1 MKNVFRSLS
10 LSASGAGWATRLRTA
25 MASATLALAFLA
37 PGSSFA
43 QVQVQAGE
51 QARADQAANGVPVI
65 QINRPNAGGVSH
77 NRFQDY
83 NVGREGQILNNSA
96 STVQTQLG
104 GYIQGN
110 GNLQLGQSARLI
122 LNEVTSTNASRLQG
136 HIEVAGRSAAVI
148 VANPNG
154 ITCDGCGFINTTR
167 GTLTTG
173 TPVFGNDGSLSA
185 FRVSR
190 GTIRLEGNGL
200 DAGNLEGVDL
210 LARAVQLNAGLWARQ
225 VNVVTGANQIDA
237 QTLATQAITG
247 EGERPQFGLD
257 VAALGGMY
265 AGKIR
270 LVGTEAGVG
279 VRSTGQMVA
288 DAGDFILTQAGD
300 VRLSGRTAA
309 AGRLQIE
316 TGGDLKADGTQY
328 AQGDLQIRA
337 RQASLAGST
346 SAGAALA
353 VRANQNLDLAGS
365 AQAAQMQLDAGGM
378 LTLAD
383 TVKSAGSIALAAAQ
397 VQNHAQVT
405 AGAGLAVRA
414 DTLAQDKG
422 ARLGAQ
428 ALDVQVRQVDNAG
441 LLLGNQGVR
450 MQAAQLHNAGQL
462 YSDAD
467 VELDAASIDNE
478 GIIGAGANLRA
489 AGDRITQLKDAEL
502 SAGVLLKI
510 QARQQL
516 DNAGRI
522 LSEQA
527 LELSAGGVDN
537 QGTLEARQATLTVD
551 RLRNSGTLQAVDLL
565 ALKSNARIDN
575 DTTGSIQ
582 GGKGLQVDAD
592 VLDNAGIIG
601 SAADARLSVATL
613 DNRNRLEAGGTLTLQ
628 GGVLHQ
634 QAAATALARVLAVD
648 VQKVINDGRLH
659 GQQAMDLRT
668 TELSNSGVIYGRDRS
683 QLRTTTLDNAGVIAS
698 DGALDVR
705 TDALHN
711 RAGGNLSSAQS
722 LQLDAVTLDNAG
734 NVFAK
739 GALTAKADVIDNRG
753 DLYGA
758 GDVDVT
764 VRDSLDNQGSLV
776 AGQTLQVRG
785 RTLRSE
791 GELGSERG
799 NVQLSSDQALVL
811 GGRTL
816 AAGTLTAHAGGSLE
830 QSGKV
835 FAQQGVVLSADAGVT
850 LKGTIDSAADLQVR
864 SDGDLHNEAALF
876 ASGALSLQAAQALR
890 TAADVQARTV
900 TLQAAQASNRGR
912 VLASGD
918 IELRAGQIDNSGVI
932 VAGLLADGKVGSTGS
947 VTLDARQQLR
957 NGGQINAGHQIHL
970 LGDSLLLE
978 GGQVW
983 SGGTLL
989 AQARSGEW
997 RNIGGSLAAI
1007 GLLDLRAT
1015 DLLRNAG
1022 SLQGTRIGLLAAA
1035 LDNSA
1040 GELLQTGTDPFELGL
1055 TGALRN
1061 TGGRIAANAGSV
1073 HLKAAQ
1079 LLNQGGRIEHAG
1091 TGVLK
1096 IETGTLDNSNAGLIV
1111 GNGEADVAVAG
1122 RLDNSGGTLTAG
1134 SGARVTGTEIV
1145 NTGGR
1150 LDAGGNLTVDAAGAL
1165 DNRTGTIVQRG
1176 SGQLQVLAS
1185 QLDNSNGLLG
1195 AEGNARVTSRTG
1207 DLRNVDGNLYARQQL
1222 ALDVAGALAN
1232 QRGLVHGGTSLDLQ
1246 IRQALD
1252 NSQGNIEAQG
1262 AANIRAASVGNRGGR
1277 IVANG
1282 TGQLSL
1288 ESAAALDNRGGTLG
1302 STGGAL
1308 TLTAGSVDNRAEG
1321 GQAKL
1326 VAGTDLRLQTAS
1338 LDNAGSMVHAANT
1351 LYLERAGAQVFNVG
1365 GQLSAGNL
1373 LRLDLA
1379 ALDNSNGRL
1388 LSRQSQ
1394 LTLGSL
1400 ANGGG
1405 EISAYEALGARL
1417 QAFSGI
1423 GRLFGGSEL
1432 RLTLAGD
1439 YVHGNGQRLESNGL
1453 LKLDVAGALVNQGRL
1468 ESKGTLEVSAARIEN
1483 TAGGQ
1488 FNATAGNGSGRVA
1501 LSTAGDFS
1509 NAGRVDGD
1517 TVEVSAANITNTGT
1531 VMGNALE
1538 LRASRIT
1545 NGRDLGN
1552 TLVARDYNE
1561 GLMAATGRINLYAN
1575 YIDNL
1580 DGELF
1585 SLGDIRLQGW
1595 NGGNAQQIRNR
1606 SGRIQAE
1613 NDLIL
1618 AALGVANERRVLV
1631 TQHKVYSG
1639 NEGAADPDSGTFRVD
1654 GIDGPAP
1661 PGKLCP
1667 GDCAVLEVWTEH
1679 KDLVL
1684 EGTTVIAAS
1693 AASQLIS
1700 GRDMQMSGGSVDN
1713 RNSAI
1718 AAGRN
1723 LSINGR
1729 GSSNS
1734 EDPNDWAGVVN
1745 NEALAGYKVVQRTS
1759 TIDYTYR
1766 PCPSRCDFEIY
1777 GGSRALG
1784 TSTVTKQVT
1793 LAGGNASITAGRKVQ
1808 IEAREVNN
1816 AVVTAHSGG
1825 TPLDVAGWQ
1834 GNNAYAPELG
1844 QQQGAGA
1851 VGGNAGAPGAQQGV
1865 ATGPA
1870 SAQAQGAGTAG
1881 DTGSPGPGRVTTVPP
1896 PQVVGSPQNPLPGL
1910 SLPSGGLYTVN
1921 PGNQRWLV
1929 ETDPRFANF
1938 GQWIGSDYMF
1948 QRLNLDPDK
1957 QLRRM
1962 GDDFYEQRLVMEQIT
1977 GLTGRRYLD
1986 ADQGDGMGQYRAMMD
2001 AGVTEAARQQLSVGV
2016 ALSAEQVAA
2025 LNEDIVWMVAQEVD
2039 GQKVLVPVVYLSQ
2052 ATANR
2057 LQLGGAAIAGESVEI
2072 RAGNV
2077 SNQGMIRA
2085 DDRLTIDTG
2094 SLLNDRG
2101 GISAGGNARITA
2113 VEDILNNSGLI
2124 QGGNVALVAG
2134 RDLKSVSGIDVASIR
2149 SGGSLALE
2157 AGRDLALVGSQTRA
2171 RGNAALEAGRDLNL
2185 TTQMQGDGSLRR
2197 TTLDVGGS
2205 LSLDAGHDLNLTA
2218 VTAKAGGSV
2227 HATAGNDIN
2236 LNALTTTEQGGWGSN
2251 RYTRETLNASG
2262 IEAGGS
2268 LGMQAGQDVNLQAA
2282 QLKAGDGLAVVA
2294 GRDLNLQA
2302 ETTTNTSQQ
2311 QSRGK
2316 RFSQTTQSMDETV
2329 HGTSLQAGGDIAL
2342 VAGRDANLTATQVG
2356 STDGGISIAA
2366 TRDVN
2371 LLAAQ
2376 EDHSWEQET
2385 TRRKKGL
2392 LSSKTTTTY
2401 DATRDS
2407 LVVGTTL
2414 SGETVTI
2421 GAGRDVVAQAAQV
2434 AATGDVVVA
2443 ATRDL
2448 TIGTATS
2455 THSEEHD
2462 KTVKRSGVFGGGGFN
2477 LTIGQSKLEKGLEIE
2492 QSAPQGS
2499 LIGSTDGRVNLS
2511 AGNTL
2516 HITGSDVLSKTGTQ
2530 LVGGQVV
2537 IDAAQGTTDVH
2548 QSTKQ
2553 KSAGIN
2559 VGLTGGVV
2567 DAALAAYGA
2576 AKAAGNAQDDRLK
2589 ALYAVQA
2596 ANAAAGVGGAMQQGA
2611 SGATDGV
2618 SLRIGIGAS
2627 SSSASQTSHDQSAV
2641 GSTIRSQGDVSI
2653 VATAG
2658 DLSIIGSRV
2667 KGDNVALA
2675 ARDNITLRSETE
2687 DHTQSSKNKSGSG
2700 EIGFSIGAQTGWY
2713 VSASTAKG
2721 KGSGNGTTHVETVV
2735 DADRNLT
2742 VISGKDTTLQGAQ
2755 LSGDKVVASIGG
2767 NLSIISEQDTD
2778 DYASKQTQAGGTFVY
2793 GSGGTVNIGQQK
2805 VESHLRSVQ
2814 EQSGIVAGSGGFNI
2828 TVGGNTHLEGGVIGS
2843 TADASK
2849 NRLDTGSLTVVD
2861 IENESRAKTSGGGI
2875 GTGMSSGGGI
2885 SNPLGSAAGA
2895 GLSLLGGTK
2904 KNDSST
2910 TRSDI
2915 AAGTVVVRDGNESA
2929 LAGLDRTATGFDTD
2943 SALSAVDLRKMQ
2955 ERAEVMQLGGQL
2967 LFKGVGDLGGYLSQ
2981 KAETEEGKAFWA
2993 DGGNGRALLHGMAG
3007 AAMAALGGADALN
3020 GAVSAAGAEK
3030 AKIAISEFLESN
3042 KGNLSWEDYQS
3053 LMEVGSAMVGGALG
3067 GSTGANIAVTGDRFN
3082 RQLHPDEVK
3091 WIRFH
3096 AEEFAREQK
3105 ISKEEAYRIL
3115 LVEAAAYVDSKIQS
3129 DLSGVENNTDA
3140 IDFLRKN
3147 QNKYDW
3153 GTAFDSSDRDNFSKF
3168 SEELGRETGY
3178 FKDVYTAISGTAYA
3192 AGSTKD
3198 WRFEFQEP
3206 LRYYG
3211 DASRS
3216 QKGVAMVQ
3224 AGAAALGIGAAAAV
3238 EFGGWCILNP
3248 YSCGRA
3254 ASGAIDAV
3262 MGDYVGG
3269 HSLAPVLPALV
3280 AAKAATT
3287 AEQTLRLSSGAV
3299 GAEIAGN
3306 AAKKGGLQSEQVL
3319 KPMQAAGADVAEAGA
3334 KAGASEQSSLANLNR
3349 LSPQEEAELL
3359 KRQLIQA
3366 ERHDPWIGTTLPGA
3380 EAPVT
3385 VTAEA
3390 TVGGRMLKDTNQTA
3404 RPTKLADADHP
3415 TLVADLLP
3423 PGAPNSSMKSAHA
3436 EIAVIQRAYEQ
3447 GLTNAQ
3453 KMLIV
3458 VRGEGVCSYCQRSD
3472 NLIAAAQRSGL
3483 SKLEII
3489 DVERNTKMVWNRG
3502 EKSFFEVTLHE

>member
-110 GNLQLGQSARLI
+110 GNLQPGQSARLI

-316 TGGDLKADGTQY
+316 TDGDLKADGTQY

-365 AQAAQMQLDAGGM
+365 AQAAQMQLDAGGT

-397 VQNHAQVT
+397 VQNRAQVT

-428 ALDVQVRQVDNAG
+428 VLDVQARQVDNAG

-489 AGDRITQLKDAEL
+489 AADRITQLKGAEL
-502 SAGVLLKI
+502 SAGGLLKV

-628 GGVLHQ
+628 GGVLRQ
-634 QAAATALARVLAVD
+634 QAAATALARVVAVD

-659 GQQAMDLRT
+659 GQQAMDMRA

-816 AAGTLTAHAGGSLE
+816 AAGTLTAHAGDSLE

-864 SDGDLHNEAALF
+864 SDGDLDNQAALF

-957 NGGQINAGHQIHL
+957 NAGQINAGHQIHL

-1096 IETGTLDNSNAGLIV
+1096 IETGTLDNSTAGLIV

-1207 DLRNVDGNLYARQQL
+1207 DLRNVDGNLYARQEL

-1282 TGQLSL
+1282 TGQLTL
-1288 ESAAALDNRGGTLG
+1288 ESAGALDNRGGTLG

-1844 QQQGAGA
+1844 QQQGAGV

-2197 TTLDVGGS
+2197 TTLDVGGG

-2316 RFSQTTQSMDETV
+2316 RFTQTTQSMDETV

-2567 DAALAAYGA
+2567 DAARAAYGA

-2596 ANAAAGVGGAMQQGA
+2596 ANAAAGVGGAMPQGA
-2611 SGATDGV
+2611 SGAPDGV

-2658 DLSIIGSRV
+2658 DLNIIGSQVR
-2667 KGDNVALA
+2667 GDNVALA
-2675 ARDNITLRSETE
+2675 ARDNITLRSEAE

-2735 DADRNLT
+2735 DADRSLT
-2742 VISGKDTTLQGAQ
+2742 VISGKDTTLQGGQ

-2793 GSGGTVNIGQQK
+2793 GSGGSVNIGQQK

-2814 EQSGIVAGSGGFNI
+2814 EQSGIVAGNGGFDI

-3216 QKGVAMVQ
+3216 QKGVAVVQ

-3248 YSCGRA
+3248 YSCTKA
-3254 ASGAIDAV
+3254 ISGAADAV

-3287 AEQTLRLSSGAV
+3287 AEDTLRLSSSAA

-3306 AAKKGGLQSEQVL
+3306 AAKKGGLQSEQIL
-3319 KPMQAAGADVAEAGA
+3319 KSVQNSSTETAGQAANRALTAGRELTPLFKDVETGLNSINPVRSNNRGRILELGLDPDKGKIAVHEGQAAVQLENSLGGTLKRTDPVQGSKNPDFVFVSGPYAGKTVDFMWTDGTKSTQINKFFSNNSA
-3334 KAGASEQSSLANLNR
+3334 QN
-3349 LSPQEEAELL
+3349 Q
-3359 KRQLIQA
+3359 RQLIDYVNKADMVPLDYRNLAPENQA
-3366 ERHDPWIGTTLPGA
+3366 LVNSWI
-3380 EAPVT
+3380 
-3385 VTAEA
+3385 
-3390 TVGGRMLKDTNQTA
+3390 
-3404 RPTKLADADHP
+3404 
-3415 TLVADLLP
+3415 
-3423 PGAPNSSMKSAHA
+3423 
-3436 EIAVIQRAYEQ
+3436 
-3447 GLTNAQ
+3447 
-3453 KMLIV
+3453 KMLTQEQQ
-3458 VRGEGVCSYCQRSD
+3458 G
-3472 NLIAAAQRSGL
+3472 
-3483 SKLEII
+3483 KII
-3489 DVERNTKMVWNRG
+3489 ILR
-3502 EKSFFEVTLHE
+3502 

>member
-10 LSASGAGWATRLRTA
+10 LFASGAGWATRLRTA

-110 GNLQLGQSARLI
+110 GNLQPGQSARLI

-190 GTIRLEGNGL
+190 GTIRLESNGL

-210 LARAVQLNAGLWARQ
+210 LARAVQLNAGLWARE

-316 TGGDLKADGTQY
+316 TDGDLKADGTQY

-346 SAGAALA
+346 SVGAALA
-353 VRANQNLDLAGS
+353 VRSNQNLDLAGS

-397 VQNHAQVT
+397 VQNRAQVT

-489 AGDRITQLKDAEL
+489 AADRITQLKDAEL

-864 SDGDLHNEAALF
+864 SDGDLDNQAALF

-957 NGGQINAGHQIHL
+957 NAGQINAGQQVHL

-997 RNIGGSLAAI
+997 RNIGGSLTAI

-1096 IETGTLDNSNAGLIV
+1096 IETGTLDNSNAGLII

-1134 SGARVTGTEIV
+1134 TGARVAGTEIV

-1150 LDAGGNLTVDAAGAL
+1150 LDAGGNLAVDAAGAL

-1176 SGQLQVLAS
+1176 AGQLQVLAS

-1232 QRGLVHGGTSLDLQ
+1232 QRGLVHGGTALDLQ

-2197 TTLDVGGS
+2197 TTLDVGGG

-2658 DLSIIGSRV
+2658 DLNIIGSQVR
-2667 KGDNVALA
+2667 GDNVALA
-2675 ARDNITLRSETE
+2675 ARDNITLRSEAE

-2742 VISGKDTTLQGAQ
+2742 VISGKDTTLQGGQ

-2793 GSGGTVNIGQQK
+2793 GSGGSVNIGQQK

-2814 EQSGIVAGSGGFNI
+2814 EQSGIVAGNGGFDI

-3007 AAMAALGGADALN
+3007 AAMAALGGADALK

-3030 AKIAISEFLESN
+3030 AKKAISDYLENN
-3042 KGNLSWEDYQS
+3042 KGSLSGEAYQS
-3053 LMEVGSAMVGGALG
+3053 LMEIGSAMVGGALG

-3082 RQLHPDEVK
+3082 RQLHPDEER
-3091 WIRFH
+3091 IIASLQSRGYS
-3096 AEEFAREQK
+3096 EEELRAVACVLVQCLLGRNLVDPQGLIASSSSIKLTEAGQALQGQYQSILDGMSEERKDQISSLLKGTGAFGYTPSQARQDAFLDTRLSTRLGGMGQAVSGMFESFAGAFACVASLGTGCAAAGTAVVQGGDN
-3105 ISKEEAYRIL
+3105 ISAGLISFYTGRPTLTLQNQAWQAVGLSEENAYRAEIL
-3115 LVEAAAYVDSKIQS
+3115 T
-3129 DLSGVENNTDA
+3129 GV
-3140 IDFLRKN
+3140 
-3147 QNKYDW
+3147 
-3153 GTAFDSSDRDNFSKF
+3153 
-3168 SEELGRETGY
+3168 
-3178 FKDVYTAISGTAYA
+3178 A
-3192 AGSTKD
+3192 AGSVAGGILSKSKVVGRTESAGGATK
-3198 WRFEFQEP
+3198 Q
-3206 LRYYG
+3206 
-3211 DASRS
+3211 
-3216 QKGVAMVQ
+3216 
-3224 AGAAALGIGAAAAV
+3224 
-3238 EFGGWCILNP
+3238 
-3248 YSCGRA
+3248 
-3254 ASGAIDAV
+3254 
-3262 MGDYVGG
+3262 
-3269 HSLAPVLPALV
+3269 
-3280 AAKAATT
+3280 
-3287 AEQTLRLSSGAV
+3287 
-3299 GAEIAGN
+3299 
-3306 AAKKGGLQSEQVL
+3306 GGLQSEEVL
-3319 KPMQAAGADVAEAGA
+3319 KPAKGVAEDSLRVDGSRNVPYFRVEGGGNGGA
-3334 KAGASEQSSLANLNR
+3334 TSQNRITANSDGTISFNSSCTGQLCVSVGNADHAVYFLTNRRSNGSVVVFEVDANLHKEIM
-3349 LSPQEEAELL
+3349 SKAIPQRGIPGMPRDPTAPKIVDPNQPGTALELPAMWESLL
-3359 KRQLIQA
+3359 KQHSRNARVYSQK
-3366 ERHDPWIGTTLPGA
+3366 EF
-3380 EAPVT
+3380 
-3385 VTAEA
+3385 
-3390 TVGGRMLKDTNQTA
+3390 LKEF
-3404 RPTKLADADHP
+3404 
-3415 TLVADLLP
+3415 
-3423 PGAPNSSMKSAHA
+3423 G
-3436 EIAVIQRAYEQ
+3436 
-3447 GLTNAQ
+3447 
-3453 KMLIV
+3453 
-3458 VRGEGVCSYCQRSD
+3458 
-3472 NLIAAAQRSGL
+3472 
-3483 SKLEII
+3483 
-3489 DVERNTKMVWNRG
+3489 W
-3502 EKSFFEVTLHE
+3502 

>member
-864 SDGDLHNEAALF
+864 SDGDLDNEAALF

-957 NGGQINAGHQIHL
+957 NAGQINAGQQVHL

-997 RNIGGSLAAI
+997 RNIGGSLTAI

-1022 SLQGTRIGLLAAA
+1022 RLQGTRIGLLAAA

-1766 PCPSRCDFEIY
+1766 PCPTRCDFEIY

>member
-1 MKNVFRSLS
+1 M
-10 LSASGAGWATRLRTA
+10 
-25 MASATLALAFLA
+25 
-37 PGSSFA
+37 
-43 QVQVQAGE
+43 
-51 QARADQAANGVPVI
+51 
-65 QINRPNAGGVSH
+65 
-77 NRFQDY
+77 
-83 NVGREGQILNNSA
+83 
-96 STVQTQLG
+96 
-104 GYIQGN
+104 
-110 GNLQLGQSARLI
+110 
-122 LNEVTSTNASRLQG
+122 
-136 HIEVAGRSAAVI
+136 
-148 VANPNG
+148 
-154 ITCDGCGFINTTR
+154 
-167 GTLTTG
+167 
-173 TPVFGNDGSLSA
+173 
-185 FRVSR
+185 
-190 GTIRLEGNGL
+190 
-200 DAGNLEGVDL
+200 
-210 LARAVQLNAGLWARQ
+210 
-225 VNVVTGANQIDA
+225 
-237 QTLATQAITG
+237 
-247 EGERPQFGLD
+247 
-257 VAALGGMY
+257 
-265 AGKIR
+265 
-270 LVGTEAGVG
+270 
-279 VRSTGQMVA
+279 
-288 DAGDFILTQAGD
+288 
-300 VRLSGRTAA
+300 
-309 AGRLQIE
+309 
-316 TGGDLKADGTQY
+316 
-328 AQGDLQIRA
+328 
-337 RQASLAGST
+337 
-346 SAGAALA
+346 
-353 VRANQNLDLAGS
+353 
-365 AQAAQMQLDAGGM
+365 
-378 LTLAD
+378 
-383 TVKSAGSIALAAAQ
+383 
-397 VQNHAQVT
+397 
-405 AGAGLAVRA
+405 
-414 DTLAQDKG
+414 
-422 ARLGAQ
+422 
-428 ALDVQVRQVDNAG
+428 
-441 LLLGNQGVR
+441 
-450 MQAAQLHNAGQL
+450 
-462 YSDAD
+462 
-467 VELDAASIDNE
+467 
-478 GIIGAGANLRA
+478 
-489 AGDRITQLKDAEL
+489 
-502 SAGVLLKI
+502 
-510 QARQQL
+510 
-516 DNAGRI
+516 
-522 LSEQA
+522 
-527 LELSAGGVDN
+527 
-537 QGTLEARQATLTVD
+537 
-551 RLRNSGTLQAVDLL
+551 
-565 ALKSNARIDN
+565 
-575 DTTGSIQ
+575 
-582 GGKGLQVDAD
+582 
-592 VLDNAGIIG
+592 
-601 SAADARLSVATL
+601 
-613 DNRNRLEAGGTLTLQ
+613 
-628 GGVLHQ
+628 
-634 QAAATALARVLAVD
+634 LAVD

-659 GQQAMDLRT
+659 GQQAMDLRA

-864 SDGDLHNEAALF
+864 SDGDLDNQAALF

-997 RNIGGSLAAI
+997 RNIGGSLTAI

-1022 SLQGTRIGLLAAA
+1022 SLQGTRIDLLAAA

-1040 GELLQTGTDPFELGL
+1040 GELLQTGTDPFELSL

-1134 SGARVTGTEIV
+1134 TGARVAGTEIV

-1176 SGQLQVLAS
+1176 AGQLQVLAS

-1195 AEGNARVTSRTG
+1195 AEDNARVTSRTG
-1207 DLRNVDGNLYARQQL
+1207 DLRNVDGNLYARQEL

-1232 QRGLVHGGTSLDLQ
+1232 QRGLVHGGTALDLQ

-1262 AANIRAASVGNRGGR
+1262 AANIRGASVGNRGGR

-1718 AAGRN
+1718 AAGSN

-2057 LQLGGAAIAGESVEI
+2057 LQLGGAPP
-2072 RAGNV
+2072 
-2077 SNQGMIRA
+2077 
-2085 DDRLTIDTG
+2085 
-2094 SLLNDRG
+2094 
-2101 GISAGGNARITA
+2101 
-2113 VEDILNNSGLI
+2113 
-2124 QGGNVALVAG
+2124 
-2134 RDLKSVSGIDVASIR
+2134 
-2149 SGGSLALE
+2149 SLASRWRS
-2157 AGRDLALVGSQTRA
+2157 APAMCPTRA
-2171 RGNAALEAGRDLNL
+2171 
-2185 TTQMQGDGSLRR
+2185 
-2197 TTLDVGGS
+2197 
-2205 LSLDAGHDLNLTA
+2205 
-2218 VTAKAGGSV
+2218 
-2227 HATAGNDIN
+2227 
-2236 LNALTTTEQGGWGSN
+2236 
-2251 RYTRETLNASG
+2251 
-2262 IEAGGS
+2262 
-2268 LGMQAGQDVNLQAA
+2268 
-2282 QLKAGDGLAVVA
+2282 
-2294 GRDLNLQA
+2294 
-2302 ETTTNTSQQ
+2302 
-2311 QSRGK
+2311 
-2316 RFSQTTQSMDETV
+2316 
-2329 HGTSLQAGGDIAL
+2329 
-2342 VAGRDANLTATQVG
+2342 
-2356 STDGGISIAA
+2356 
-2366 TRDVN
+2366 
-2371 LLAAQ
+2371 
-2376 EDHSWEQET
+2376 
-2385 TRRKKGL
+2385 
-2392 LSSKTTTTY
+2392 
-2401 DATRDS
+2401 
-2407 LVVGTTL
+2407 
-2414 SGETVTI
+2414 
-2421 GAGRDVVAQAAQV
+2421 
-2434 AATGDVVVA
+2434 
-2443 ATRDL
+2443 
-2448 TIGTATS
+2448 
-2455 THSEEHD
+2455 
-2462 KTVKRSGVFGGGGFN
+2462 
-2477 LTIGQSKLEKGLEIE
+2477 
-2492 QSAPQGS
+2492 
-2499 LIGSTDGRVNLS
+2499 
-2511 AGNTL
+2511 
-2516 HITGSDVLSKTGTQ
+2516 
-2530 LVGGQVV
+2530 
-2537 IDAAQGTTDVH
+2537 
-2548 QSTKQ
+2548 
-2553 KSAGIN
+2553 
-2559 VGLTGGVV
+2559 
-2567 DAALAAYGA
+2567 
-2576 AKAAGNAQDDRLK
+2576 
-2589 ALYAVQA
+2589 
-2596 ANAAAGVGGAMQQGA
+2596 
-2611 SGATDGV
+2611 
-2618 SLRIGIGAS
+2618 
-2627 SSSASQTSHDQSAV
+2627 
-2641 GSTIRSQGDVSI
+2641 
-2653 VATAG
+2653 
-2658 DLSIIGSRV
+2658 
-2667 KGDNVALA
+2667 
-2675 ARDNITLRSETE
+2675 
-2687 DHTQSSKNKSGSG
+2687 
-2700 EIGFSIGAQTGWY
+2700 
-2713 VSASTAKG
+2713 
-2721 KGSGNGTTHVETVV
+2721 
-2735 DADRNLT
+2735 
-2742 VISGKDTTLQGAQ
+2742 
-2755 LSGDKVVASIGG
+2755 
-2767 NLSIISEQDTD
+2767 
-2778 DYASKQTQAGGTFVY
+2778 
-2793 GSGGTVNIGQQK
+2793 
-2805 VESHLRSVQ
+2805 
-2814 EQSGIVAGSGGFNI
+2814 
-2828 TVGGNTHLEGGVIGS
+2828 
-2843 TADASK
+2843 
-2849 NRLDTGSLTVVD
+2849 
-2861 IENESRAKTSGGGI
+2861 
-2875 GTGMSSGGGI
+2875 
-2885 SNPLGSAAGA
+2885 
-2895 GLSLLGGTK
+2895 
-2904 KNDSST
+2904 
-2910 TRSDI
+2910 
-2915 AAGTVVVRDGNESA
+2915 
-2929 LAGLDRTATGFDTD
+2929 
-2943 SALSAVDLRKMQ
+2943 
-2955 ERAEVMQLGGQL
+2955 
-2967 LFKGVGDLGGYLSQ
+2967 
-2981 KAETEEGKAFWA
+2981 
-2993 DGGNGRALLHGMAG
+2993 
-3007 AAMAALGGADALN
+3007 
-3020 GAVSAAGAEK
+3020 
-3030 AKIAISEFLESN
+3030 
-3042 KGNLSWEDYQS
+3042 
-3053 LMEVGSAMVGGALG
+3053 
-3067 GSTGANIAVTGDRFN
+3067 
-3082 RQLHPDEVK
+3082 
-3091 WIRFH
+3091 
-3096 AEEFAREQK
+3096 
-3105 ISKEEAYRIL
+3105 
-3115 LVEAAAYVDSKIQS
+3115 
-3129 DLSGVENNTDA
+3129 
-3140 IDFLRKN
+3140 
-3147 QNKYDW
+3147 
-3153 GTAFDSSDRDNFSKF
+3153 
-3168 SEELGRETGY
+3168 
-3178 FKDVYTAISGTAYA
+3178 
-3192 AGSTKD
+3192 
-3198 WRFEFQEP
+3198 
-3206 LRYYG
+3206 
-3211 DASRS
+3211 
-3216 QKGVAMVQ
+3216 
-3224 AGAAALGIGAAAAV
+3224 
-3238 EFGGWCILNP
+3238 
-3248 YSCGRA
+3248 
-3254 ASGAIDAV
+3254 
-3262 MGDYVGG
+3262 
-3269 HSLAPVLPALV
+3269 
-3280 AAKAATT
+3280 
-3287 AEQTLRLSSGAV
+3287 
-3299 GAEIAGN
+3299 
-3306 AAKKGGLQSEQVL
+3306 
-3319 KPMQAAGADVAEAGA
+3319 
-3334 KAGASEQSSLANLNR
+3334 
-3349 LSPQEEAELL
+3349 
-3359 KRQLIQA
+3359 
-3366 ERHDPWIGTTLPGA
+3366 
-3380 EAPVT
+3380 
-3385 VTAEA
+3385 
-3390 TVGGRMLKDTNQTA
+3390 
-3404 RPTKLADADHP
+3404 
-3415 TLVADLLP
+3415 
-3423 PGAPNSSMKSAHA
+3423 
-3436 EIAVIQRAYEQ
+3436 
-3447 GLTNAQ
+3447 
-3453 KMLIV
+3453 
-3458 VRGEGVCSYCQRSD
+3458 
-3472 NLIAAAQRSGL
+3472 
-3483 SKLEII
+3483 
-3489 DVERNTKMVWNRG
+3489 
-3502 EKSFFEVTLHE
+3502 

>member
-110 GNLQLGQSARLI
+110 GNLQPGQSARLI

-210 LARAVQLNAGLWARQ
+210 LARAVQLNAGLWARE

-300 VRLSGRTAA
+300 GRLSGRTAA

-316 TGGDLKADGTQY
+316 TDGDLKADGTQY

-346 SAGAALA
+346 SAGAAMA
-353 VRANQNLDLAGS
+353 VRAIQNLDLAGS
-365 AQAAQMQLDAGGM
+365 AQAAQMQLDAGGT

-428 ALDVQVRQVDNAG
+428 VLDVQARQVDNAG

-489 AGDRITQLKDAEL
+489 AADRITQLKGAEL
-502 SAGVLLKI
+502 SAGGLLKV

-575 DTTGSIQ
+575 DTPGSIQ

-628 GGVLHQ
+628 GGVLRQ
-634 QAAATALARVLAVD
+634 QAAATALARVVAVD

-659 GQQAMDLRT
+659 GQQAMDLRA

-698 DGALDVR
+698 DGALDAR

-864 SDGDLHNEAALF
+864 SDGDLDNQAALF

-957 NGGQINAGHQIHL
+957 NAGQINAGHQIHL

-1096 IETGTLDNSNAGLIV
+1096 IETGTLDNSTAGLIV

-1176 SGQLQVLAS
+1176 AGQLQVLAS

-1207 DLRNVDGNLYARQQL
+1207 DLRNVDGNLYARQEL

-1282 TGQLSL
+1282 TGQLTL
-1288 ESAAALDNRGGTLG
+1288 ESAGALDNRGGTLG

-1308 TLTAGSVDNRAEG
+1308 TLPAGSVDNRAEG

-1509 NAGRVDGD
+1509 NAGRADGD

-1545 NGRDLGN
+1545 NGRDLGD

-1639 NEGAADPDSGTFRVD
+1639 NEGAADPDSGTFRGD

-1723 LSINGR
+1723 LSITGR

-1881 DTGSPGPGRVTTVPP
+1881 DTGSPGPGRVTPVPP

-2134 RDLKSVSGIDVASIR
+2134 RDLKSGSGIDVASIR

-2171 RGNAALEAGRDLNL
+2171 RGNAAREAGRDLNL

-2197 TTLDVGGS
+2197 TTLDVGGG

-2316 RFSQTTQSMDETV
+2316 RFTQTTQSMDETV

-2658 DLSIIGSRV
+2658 DLNIIGSQVR
-2667 KGDNVALA
+2667 GDNVALA
-2675 ARDNITLRSETE
+2675 ARDNITLRSEAE

-2742 VISGKDTTLQGAQ
+2742 VISGKDTTLQGGQ

-2793 GSGGTVNIGQQK
+2793 GSGGSVNIGQQK

-2814 EQSGIVAGSGGFNI
+2814 EQSGIVAGNGGFDI

-3030 AKIAISEFLESN
+3030 AKIAISEFLENN
-3042 KGNLSWEDYQS
+3042 KGSLSWEDYQS
-3053 LMEVGSAMVGGALG
+3053 LMEIGSAMVGGALG

-3216 QKGVAMVQ
+3216 QKGVAVVQ

-3248 YSCGRA
+3248 YSCTKA
-3254 ASGAIDAV
+3254 ISGAADAV

-3287 AEQTLRLSSGAV
+3287 AEDTLRLSSSAA

-3306 AAKKGGLQSEQVL
+3306 AAKKGGLQSEQIL
-3319 KPMQAAGADVAEAGA
+3319 KSVQNSSTETAGQAANRALTAGRELTPLFKDVETGLNSINPVRSNNRGRILELGLDPDKGKIAVHEGQAA
-3334 KAGASEQSSLANLNR
+3334 VQLENSLGGT
-3349 LSPQEEAELL
+3349 L
-3359 KRQLIQA
+3359 KRTDPVQGSKNPDFVFVSGPYPGKTVDFMWTDGTKSTQINKFFSNNSAQNQRQLIDHVNKADMVPLDYRNLAPENQA
-3366 ERHDPWIGTTLPGA
+3366 LVNSWI
-3380 EAPVT
+3380 
-3385 VTAEA
+3385 
-3390 TVGGRMLKDTNQTA
+3390 
-3404 RPTKLADADHP
+3404 
-3415 TLVADLLP
+3415 
-3423 PGAPNSSMKSAHA
+3423 
-3436 EIAVIQRAYEQ
+3436 
-3447 GLTNAQ
+3447 
-3453 KMLIV
+3453 KMLTQEQQ
-3458 VRGEGVCSYCQRSD
+3458 G
-3472 NLIAAAQRSGL
+3472 
-3483 SKLEII
+3483 KII
-3489 DVERNTKMVWNRG
+3489 ILR
-3502 EKSFFEVTLHE
+3502 

>member
-1277 IVANG
+1277 IVAND

>member
-25 MASATLALAFLA
+25 MESATLALAFLA

-110 GNLQLGQSARLI
+110 GNLQPGQSARLI

-316 TGGDLKADGTQY
+316 TDGDLKADGTQY

-365 AQAAQMQLDAGGM
+365 AQAAQMQLDAGGT

-397 VQNHAQVT
+397 VQNRAQVT

-428 ALDVQVRQVDNAG
+428 VLDVQARQVDNAG

-478 GIIGAGANLRA
+478 GIIGAGTNLRA
-489 AGDRITQLKDAEL
+489 AADRITQLKGAEL
-502 SAGVLLKI
+502 SAGGLLKI

-565 ALKSNARIDN
+565 ALTSNARIDN

-648 VQKVINDGRLH
+648 MQKVTNDGRLH
-659 GQQAMDLRT
+659 GQQTLDLHASGLANT
-668 TELSNSGVIYGRDRS
+668 GVIYGGDRTR
-683 QLRTTTLDNAGVIAS
+683 LRTTTLDNAGVVAS
-698 DGALDVR
+698 DGALDAR

-835 FAQQGVVLSADAGVT
+835 FAQQGVVLSADADVT

-864 SDGDLHNEAALF
+864 SGGDLDNQAALF

-890 TAADVQARTV
+890 TTADVQARTV

-912 VLASGD
+912 MLASGD
-918 IELRAGQIDNSGVI
+918 IEVRAGQIDNSGVI

-957 NGGQINAGHQIHL
+957 NAGQINAGQQVHL

-997 RNIGGSLAAI
+997 RNTGGSLTAI

-1040 GELLQTGTDPFELGL
+1040 GELLQTGTDPFELSL

-1096 IETGTLDNSNAGLIV
+1096 IETGTLDNSGAGLIV

-1134 SGARVTGTEIV
+1134 TGARVTGTEIV
-1145 NTGGR
+1145 NAGGR
-1150 LDAGGNLTVDAAGAL
+1150 LDAGGTLTVDATGAL

-1176 SGQLQVLAS
+1176 AGQLQVLAS

-1207 DLRNVDGNLYARQQL
+1207 DLRNVDGNLYARQEL

-1262 AANIRAASVGNRGGR
+1262 PANIRAASVGNRGGR

-1282 TGQLSL
+1282 TGQLTL
-1288 ESAAALDNRGGTLG
+1288 ESAGALDNRGGTLG

-1338 LDNAGSMVHAANT
+1338 LDNADSMVHAANT

-1488 FNATAGNGSGRVA
+1488 INATAGNGSGRVA
-1501 LSTAGDFS
+1501 LSTAGEFS

-1654 GIDGPAP
+1654 GIDGPVP

-1844 QQQGAGA
+1844 QQQGAGV

-2251 RYTRETLNASG
+2251 RYVRETLNASG

-2576 AKAAGNAQDDRLK
+2576 AKAAGNAQDGRLK

-2658 DLSIIGSRV
+2658 DLSIIGSQV

-2721 KGSGNGTTHVETVV
+2721 KGSGNGTTHVETGV

-2793 GSGGTVNIGQQK
+2793 GSGGSVNIGQQK

-2843 TADASK
+2843 TANASK

-2885 SNPLGSAAGA
+2885 SNPLGSAVGA

-2910 TRSDI
+2910 THSDI

-2967 LFKGVGDLGGYLSQ
+2967 LFKGAGDLGSYLSQ

-3007 AAMAALGGADALN
+3007 AAMAALGGADALK

-3030 AKIAISEFLESN
+3030 AKKAISDYLENN
-3042 KGNLSWEDYQS
+3042 KGSLSGEAYQS
-3053 LMEVGSAMVGGALG
+3053 LMEIGSAMVGGALG

-3082 RQLHPDEVK
+3082 RQLHPDEER
-3091 WIRFH
+3091 IIASLQSRGYS
-3096 AEEFAREQK
+3096 EEELRAVACVLVQCLLGRNLVDPQGLIASSSSIKLTEAGQALQGQYQSILDGMSEERKDQISSLLKGTGAFGYTPSQARQDAFLDTRLSTRLGGMGQAVSGMFESFAGAFACVASLGTGCAAAGTAVVQGGDN
-3105 ISKEEAYRIL
+3105 ISAGLISFYTGRPTLTLQNQAWQAVGLSEENAYRAEIL
-3115 LVEAAAYVDSKIQS
+3115 T
-3129 DLSGVENNTDA
+3129 GV
-3140 IDFLRKN
+3140 
-3147 QNKYDW
+3147 
-3153 GTAFDSSDRDNFSKF
+3153 
-3168 SEELGRETGY
+3168 
-3178 FKDVYTAISGTAYA
+3178 A
-3192 AGSTKD
+3192 AGSVAGGILSKSKVVGRTESAGGATKQGGIQS
-3198 WRFEFQEP
+3198 EEVLKP
-3206 LRYYG
+3206 
-3211 DASRS
+3211 A
-3216 QKGVAMVQ
+3216 KGVAEDSLRVDGSRNVPYFRVEGGGNG
-3224 AGAAALGIGAAAAV
+3224 GATSQNRITANSDGTISFNSSCTGQLCVSVGNADHAVYFLTNRRSNGSVVVFEVDANLHKEIMSKAIPQRGIPGMPRDPTAPKIVDPNQPGTALELPAMWESLLKQHSRNARV
-3238 EFGGWCILNP
+3238 YSQKEFLKEFGW
-3248 YSCGRA
+3248 
-3254 ASGAIDAV
+3254 
-3262 MGDYVGG
+3262 
-3269 HSLAPVLPALV
+3269 
-3280 AAKAATT
+3280 
-3287 AEQTLRLSSGAV
+3287 
-3299 GAEIAGN
+3299 
-3306 AAKKGGLQSEQVL
+3306 
-3319 KPMQAAGADVAEAGA
+3319 
-3334 KAGASEQSSLANLNR
+3334 
-3349 LSPQEEAELL
+3349 
-3359 KRQLIQA
+3359 
-3366 ERHDPWIGTTLPGA
+3366 
-3380 EAPVT
+3380 
-3385 VTAEA
+3385 
-3390 TVGGRMLKDTNQTA
+3390 
-3404 RPTKLADADHP
+3404 
-3415 TLVADLLP
+3415 
-3423 PGAPNSSMKSAHA
+3423 
-3436 EIAVIQRAYEQ
+3436 
-3447 GLTNAQ
+3447 
-3453 KMLIV
+3453 
-3458 VRGEGVCSYCQRSD
+3458 
-3472 NLIAAAQRSGL
+3472 
-3483 SKLEII
+3483 
-3489 DVERNTKMVWNRG
+3489 
-3502 EKSFFEVTLHE
+3502 

>member
-864 SDGDLHNEAALF
+864 SDGDLDNEAALF

-957 NGGQINAGHQIHL
+957 NAGQINAGQQVHL

-997 RNIGGSLAAI
+997 RNIGGSLTAI

-1022 SLQGTRIGLLAAA
+1022 RLQGTRIGLLAAA

-3458 VRGEGVCSYCQRSD
+3458 VRGGGVCSYCQRSD

>member
-110 GNLQLGQSARLI
+110 GNLQPGQSARLI

-210 LARAVQLNAGLWARQ
+210 LARAVQLNAGLWARE

-316 TGGDLKADGTQY
+316 TDGDLKADGTQY

-346 SAGAALA
+346 SAGAAMA
-353 VRANQNLDLAGS
+353 VRAIQNLDLAGS
-365 AQAAQMQLDAGGM
+365 AQAAQMQLDAGGT

-428 ALDVQVRQVDNAG
+428 ALDVQARQVDNAG

-489 AGDRITQLKDAEL
+489 AADRITQLKDAEL
-502 SAGVLLKI
+502 SAGGLLKI

-575 DTTGSIQ
+575 DTIGSIQ

-628 GGVLHQ
+628 GGVLRQ
-634 QAAATALARVLAVD
+634 QAAATALARVVAVD

-659 GQQAMDLRT
+659 GQQAMDLRA

-698 DGALDVR
+698 DGALDAR

-711 RAGGNLSSAQS
+711 RVGGNLSSAQS

-864 SDGDLHNEAALF
+864 SDGDLDNQAALF

-932 VAGLLADGKVGSTGS
+932 VAGLQTDGKVGSTGS
-947 VTLDARQQLR
+947 VILDARQQLR
-957 NGGQINAGHQIHL
+957 NAGQINAGHQIHL

-997 RNIGGSLAAI
+997 RNIGGSLTAI

-1040 GELLQTGTDPFELGL
+1040 GELLQTGTDPFELSL
-1055 TGALRN
+1055 SGALRN

-1176 SGQLQVLAS
+1176 AGQLQVLAS

-1207 DLRNVDGNLYARQQL
+1207 DLRNVDGNLYARQEL

-1282 TGQLSL
+1282 TGELSL

-1488 FNATAGNGSGRVA
+1488 LNATAGNGSGRVA

-1844 QQQGAGA
+1844 QQQGAGV

-2077 SNQGMIRA
+2077 STQGMIRA

-2197 TTLDVGGS
+2197 TTLDVGGG

-2658 DLSIIGSRV
+2658 DLSIIGSQV

-2675 ARDNITLRSETE
+2675 ARDNITLRSEAE

-2778 DYASKQTQAGGTFVY
+2778 DYASKRTQAGGTFVY
-2793 GSGGTVNIGQQK
+2793 GSGGSVNIGQQK

-2814 EQSGIVAGSGGFNI
+2814 EQSGIVAGNGGFDI

-3007 AAMAALGGADALN
+3007 AAMAALGGADALK

-3030 AKIAISEFLESN
+3030 AKIAISEFLENN
-3042 KGNLSWEDYQS
+3042 KGSLSWEDYQS

-3091 WIRFH
+3091 WINMN
-3096 AEEFAREQK
+3096 
-3105 ISKEEAYRIL
+3105 
-3115 LVEAAAYVDSKIQS
+3115 AAAFAAQEGISEAEAVRRLTTEGAALVDAKVARLVGIENVDLEATDFLSKMGGAYGFGATEAEYKNFNLYGN
-3129 DLSGVENNTDA
+3129 DLLNDDALYRQVIGSLLSSGVSKDDMQLKFYDLNN
-3140 IDFLRKN
+3140 LR
-3147 QNKYDW
+3147 
-3153 GTAFDSSDRDNFSKF
+3153 GTKIRGGDGWTMMGTFS
-3168 SEELGRETGY
+3168 
-3178 FKDVYTAISGTAYA
+3178 
-3192 AGSTKD
+3192 
-3198 WRFEFQEP
+3198 
-3206 LRYYG
+3206 G
-3211 DASRS
+3211 D
-3216 QKGVAMVQ
+3216 
-3224 AGAAALGIGAAAAV
+3224 IGAAGTVIASVAKGDGNGAAI
-3238 EFGGWCILNP
+3238 G
-3248 YSCGRA
+3248 A
-3254 ASGAIDAV
+3254 ASFLIPVRLPGAKI
-3262 MGDYVGG
+3262 VG
-3269 HSLAPVLPALV
+3269 
-3280 AAKAATT
+3280 
-3287 AEQTLRLSSGAV
+3287 EV
-3299 GAEIAGN
+3299 GAEIAGAATKQGVLKSEEILKSVQN
-3306 AAKKGGLQSEQVL
+3306 AAAETTERAVKSSPSWKGSGPVDGVLALEPGSVSSTAIQNYFPGTRSKAIEFVFDPKTNKFAVGKPKANLGGSPHEQL
-3319 KPMQAAGADVAEAGA
+3319 
-3334 KAGASEQSSLANLNR
+3334 GASIGGN
-3349 LSPQEEAELL
+3349 PQEL
-3359 KRQLIQA
+3359 
-3366 ERHDPWIGTTLPGA
+3366 
-3380 EAPVT
+3380 
-3385 VTAEA
+3385 
-3390 TVGGRMLKDTNQTA
+3390 VGGMF
-3404 RPTKLADADHP
+3404 
-3415 TLVADLLP
+3415 
-3423 PGAPNSSMKSAHA
+3423 S
-3436 EIAVIQRAYEQ
+3436 
-3447 GLTNAQ
+3447 
-3453 KMLIV
+3453 
-3458 VRGEGVCSYCQRSD
+3458 RGKNG
-3472 NLIAAAQRSGL
+3472 
-3483 SKLEII
+3483 EII
-3489 DVERNTKMVWNRG
+3489 TNEHSGHYWMNWSPEVRAQ
-3502 EKSFFEVTLHE
+3502 FEQAMKNYGIEIKHGAGM

>member
-864 SDGDLHNEAALF
+864 SDGDLDNEAALF

-957 NGGQINAGHQIHL
+957 NAGQINAGQQVHL

-997 RNIGGSLAAI
+997 RNIGGSLTAI

-1022 SLQGTRIGLLAAA
+1022 RLQGTRIGLLAAA

-1488 FNATAGNGSGRVA
+1488 FNATADNGSGRVA

>member
-110 GNLQLGQSARLI
+110 GNLQPGQSARLI

-316 TGGDLKADGTQY
+316 TDGDLKADGTQY

-365 AQAAQMQLDAGGM
+365 AQAAQMQLDAGGT

-397 VQNHAQVT
+397 VQNRAQVT

-428 ALDVQVRQVDNAG
+428 VLDVQARQVDNAG

-489 AGDRITQLKDAEL
+489 AADRITQLKGAEL
-502 SAGVLLKI
+502 SAGGLLKV

-864 SDGDLHNEAALF
+864 SDGDLDNEAALF
-876 ASGALSLQAAQALR
+876 ANGALSLQAAQALR

-1844 QQQGAGA
+1844 QQQGAGV

-2197 TTLDVGGS
+2197 TTLDVGGG

-2316 RFSQTTQSMDETV
+2316 RFTQTTQSMDETV

-2658 DLSIIGSRV
+2658 DLNIIGSQVR
-2667 KGDNVALA
+2667 GDNVALA
-2675 ARDNITLRSETE
+2675 ARDNITLRSEAE

-2735 DADRNLT
+2735 DADRSLT
-2742 VISGKDTTLQGAQ
+2742 VISGKDTTLQGGQ

-2793 GSGGTVNIGQQK
+2793 GSGGSVNIGQQK

-2814 EQSGIVAGSGGFNI
+2814 EQSGIVAGNGGFDI

-3030 AKIAISEFLESN
+3030 AKIAISEFLENN
-3042 KGNLSWEDYQS
+3042 KGSLSWEDYQS

-3082 RQLHPDEVK
+3082 RQLHISEIDL
-3091 WIRFH
+3091 IQGS
-3096 AEEFAREQK
+3096 ASGFAQRLCGCRNPSREQIDAAEK
-3105 ISKEEAYRIL
+3105 SLSEQAYRQVQFGVEGQWDQAASDYLRQVSAGRL
-3115 LVEAAAYVDSKIQS
+3115 LEPDPNRPGSGYSPLFYATPGEKADATQYVGSWNLRADFYRKNGLDVPSQEQAMAAAIQDQIDRKTHGKVLIGGTAVITAAGLSPVALAAARGCLSKPASCDAILTGVVDAVASEATGGASLVVGAGAAAKTAELIVENVARKGASVAAKPAAELKS
-3129 DLSGVENNTDA
+3129 DLGAVWNLKPTQRGVEIESYLAKTEYSSQGGWYNIGASKNGYFPLVDFQNGSTLVSLKSVDTSGSSWLSRMQDHIVDLGSNGATVNGAPTQMVLDLRVQPGGLMDAQSLINFGVENNVKV
-3140 IDFLRKN
+3140 IIK
-3147 QNKYDW
+3147 
-3153 GTAFDSSDRDNFSKF
+3153 
-3168 SEELGRETGY
+3168 E
-3178 FKDVYTAISGTAYA
+3178 FK
-3192 AGSTKD
+3192 
-3198 WRFEFQEP
+3198 
-3206 LRYYG
+3206 
-3211 DASRS
+3211 
-3216 QKGVAMVQ
+3216 
-3224 AGAAALGIGAAAAV
+3224 
-3238 EFGGWCILNP
+3238 
-3248 YSCGRA
+3248 
-3254 ASGAIDAV
+3254 
-3262 MGDYVGG
+3262 
-3269 HSLAPVLPALV
+3269 
-3280 AAKAATT
+3280 
-3287 AEQTLRLSSGAV
+3287 
-3299 GAEIAGN
+3299 
-3306 AAKKGGLQSEQVL
+3306 
-3319 KPMQAAGADVAEAGA
+3319 
-3334 KAGASEQSSLANLNR
+3334 
-3349 LSPQEEAELL
+3349 
-3359 KRQLIQA
+3359 
-3366 ERHDPWIGTTLPGA
+3366 
-3380 EAPVT
+3380 
-3385 VTAEA
+3385 
-3390 TVGGRMLKDTNQTA
+3390 
-3404 RPTKLADADHP
+3404 
-3415 TLVADLLP
+3415 
-3423 PGAPNSSMKSAHA
+3423 
-3436 EIAVIQRAYEQ
+3436 
-3447 GLTNAQ
+3447 
-3453 KMLIV
+3453 
-3458 VRGEGVCSYCQRSD
+3458 
-3472 NLIAAAQRSGL
+3472 
-3483 SKLEII
+3483 
-3489 DVERNTKMVWNRG
+3489 
-3502 EKSFFEVTLHE
+3502 

>member
-110 GNLQLGQSARLI
+110 GNLQPGQSARLI

-173 TPVFGNDGSLSA
+173 SPVFGNDGSLSA

-316 TGGDLKADGTQY
+316 TDGDLKADGTQY

-365 AQAAQMQLDAGGM
+365 AQAAQMQLDAGGT

-428 ALDVQVRQVDNAG
+428 ALDVQARQVDNAG

-450 MQAAQLHNAGQL
+450 MQAAQLHNAGQV

-489 AGDRITQLKDAEL
+489 AADRITQLKGAEL
-502 SAGVLLKI
+502 SAGGLLKI

-628 GGVLHQ
+628 GGVLRQ

-659 GQQAMDLRT
+659 GQQAMDLRA

-864 SDGDLHNEAALF
+864 SDGDLDNQAALF

-997 RNIGGSLAAI
+997 RNIGGSLTAI

-1022 SLQGTRIGLLAAA
+1022 SLQGTRIDLLAAA

-1040 GELLQTGTDPFELGL
+1040 GELLQTGTDPFELSL

-1134 SGARVTGTEIV
+1134 TGARVAGTEIV

-1176 SGQLQVLAS
+1176 AGQLQVLAS

-1195 AEGNARVTSRTG
+1195 AEDNARVTSRTG
-1207 DLRNVDGNLYARQQL
+1207 DLRNVDGNLYARQEL

-1232 QRGLVHGGTSLDLQ
+1232 QRGLVHGGTALDLQ

-1262 AANIRAASVGNRGGR
+1262 AANIRGASVGNRGGR

-1718 AAGRN
+1718 AAGSN

-1881 DTGSPGPGRVTTVPP
+1881 DTGSPGPGRVTTVP

-2197 TTLDVGGS
+2197 TTLDVGGG

-2316 RFSQTTQSMDETV
+2316 RFSQTTQSRDETV

-2658 DLSIIGSRV
+2658 DLNIIGSQVR
-2667 KGDNVALA
+2667 GDNVALA
-2675 ARDNITLRSETE
+2675 ARDNITLRSEAE

-2814 EQSGIVAGSGGFNI
+2814 EQSGIVAGNGGFDI

-3007 AAMAALGGADALN
+3007 AAMAALGGADALK

-3030 AKIAISEFLESN
+3030 AKIAISEFLENN
-3042 KGNLSWEDYQS
+3042 KGSLSWEDYQS

-3091 WIRFH
+3091 WINMN
-3096 AEEFAREQK
+3096 
-3105 ISKEEAYRIL
+3105 
-3115 LVEAAAYVDSKIQS
+3115 AAAFAAQEGISEAEAVRRLTTEGAALVDAKVARLVGIENVDLEATDFLSKMGGAYGFGATEAEYKNFNLYGN
-3129 DLSGVENNTDA
+3129 DLLNDDALYRQVIGSLLSSGVSKDDMQLKFYDLNN
-3140 IDFLRKN
+3140 LR
-3147 QNKYDW
+3147 
-3153 GTAFDSSDRDNFSKF
+3153 GTKIRGGDGWTMMGTFS
-3168 SEELGRETGY
+3168 
-3178 FKDVYTAISGTAYA
+3178 
-3192 AGSTKD
+3192 
-3198 WRFEFQEP
+3198 
-3206 LRYYG
+3206 G
-3211 DASRS
+3211 D
-3216 QKGVAMVQ
+3216 
-3224 AGAAALGIGAAAAV
+3224 IGAAGTVIASVAKGDGNGAAI
-3238 EFGGWCILNP
+3238 G
-3248 YSCGRA
+3248 A
-3254 ASGAIDAV
+3254 ASFLIPVRLPGAKI
-3262 MGDYVGG
+3262 VG
-3269 HSLAPVLPALV
+3269 
-3280 AAKAATT
+3280 
-3287 AEQTLRLSSGAV
+3287 EV
-3299 GAEIAGN
+3299 GAEIAGAATKQGVLKSEEILKSVQN
-3306 AAKKGGLQSEQVL
+3306 AAAETTERAVKSSPSWKGSGPVDGVLALEPGSVSSTAIQNYFPGTRSKAIEFVFDPKTNKFAVGKPKANLGGSPHEQL
-3319 KPMQAAGADVAEAGA
+3319 
-3334 KAGASEQSSLANLNR
+3334 GASIGGN
-3349 LSPQEEAELL
+3349 PQEL
-3359 KRQLIQA
+3359 
-3366 ERHDPWIGTTLPGA
+3366 
-3380 EAPVT
+3380 
-3385 VTAEA
+3385 
-3390 TVGGRMLKDTNQTA
+3390 VGGMF
-3404 RPTKLADADHP
+3404 
-3415 TLVADLLP
+3415 
-3423 PGAPNSSMKSAHA
+3423 S
-3436 EIAVIQRAYEQ
+3436 
-3447 GLTNAQ
+3447 
-3453 KMLIV
+3453 
-3458 VRGEGVCSYCQRSD
+3458 RGKNG
-3472 NLIAAAQRSGL
+3472 
-3483 SKLEII
+3483 EII
-3489 DVERNTKMVWNRG
+3489 TNEHSGHYWMNWSPEVRAQ
-3502 EKSFFEVTLHE
+3502 FEQAMKNYGIEIKHGAGM

>member
-10 LSASGAGWATRLRTA
+10 LSASGAGWAARLRIA

-110 GNLQLGQSARLI
+110 GNLQPGQSARLI

-237 QTLATQAITG
+237 QTLATQAISG
-247 EGERPQFGLD
+247 DGERPQFGLD

-279 VRSTGQMVA
+279 VRSAGQMVA

-316 TGGDLKADGTQY
+316 TEGDLKADGTQY

-346 SAGAALA
+346 SAGAAMA
-353 VRANQNLDLAGS
+353 VRALQNLDLAGS
-365 AQAAQMQLDAGGM
+365 TQAAQVQLDAGGT

-383 TVKSAGSIALAAAQ
+383 TVKSAGSVALAAAQ
-397 VQNHAQVT
+397 LQNRAQVT

-414 DTLAQDKG
+414 DTLVQGKG

-428 ALDVQVRQVDNAG
+428 AVLDVQARQVDNAG

-478 GIIGAGANLRA
+478 GIIGAGANLRVA
-489 AGDRITQLKDAEL
+489 ADRITQLKGAEL
-502 SAGVLLKI
+502 SAGVLLKA

-522 LSEQA
+522 LSEQT

-565 ALKSNARIDN
+565 ALKANARIDN
-575 DTTGSIQ
+575 DATGSIQ

-601 SAADARLSVATL
+601 SAADARLSAATL

-628 GGVLHQ
+628 GGALRQ

-648 VQKVINDGRLH
+648 MQKVTNAGRLH
-659 GQQAMDLRT
+659 GQQALDLHA
-668 TELSNSGVIYGRDRS
+668 TELANSGVIYGGDRAR
-683 QLRTTTLDNAGVIAS
+683 LRTTTLDNAGVVAS

-705 TDALHN
+705 ADALHN

-739 GALTAKADVIDNRG
+739 GALTATADVIDNRG

-764 VRDSLDNQGSLV
+764 ARDSLDNQGSLV
-776 AGQTLQVRG
+776 AGQALQVRG
-785 RTLRSE
+785 RTLRSQ

-799 NVQLSSDQALVL
+799 NVQLGSDQALVL

-816 AAGTLTAHAGGSLE
+816 AAGMLTAHAGGTLE

-835 FAQQGVVLSADAGVT
+835 FAQQGVALSADASVT

-864 SDGDLHNEAALF
+864 SGGDLDNQAALF
-876 ASGALSLQAAQALR
+876 ASGALSLQAAQAVR
-890 TAADVQARTV
+890 NAADVQARTV

-912 VLASGD
+912 MLASGD
-918 IELRAGQIDNSGVI
+918 IEVRAGQIDNSGVI

-957 NGGQINAGHQIHL
+957 NAGQINAGQQVHL

-989 AQARSGEW
+989 AQARTGEW
-997 RNIGGSLAAI
+997 RNAGGSLTAI

-1022 SLQGTRIGLLAAA
+1022 SLQGMRIGLLAAA

-1040 GELLQTGTDPFELGL
+1040 GELLQTGTDPFELSL

-1096 IETGTLDNSNAGLIV
+1096 IEADTLDNSAAGLIV

-1134 SGARVTGTEIV
+1134 TGARVTGTEIV
-1145 NTGGR
+1145 NAGGR
-1150 LDAGGNLTVDAAGAL
+1150 LDAGGTLTVDATGAL

-1176 SGQLQVLAS
+1176 AGQLQVLAS

-1207 DLRNVDGNLYARQQL
+1207 DLRNVDGNLYARQEL

-1252 NSQGNIEAQG
+1252 NIQGNIEAQG
-1262 AANIRAASVGNRGGR
+1262 TANIRAASVGNRGGR

-1282 TGQLSL
+1282 TGPLTL
-1288 ESAAALDNRGGTLG
+1288 ESAGALDNRGGTLG

-1308 TLTAGSVDNRAEG
+1308 ALTAGSVDNRADG

-1483 TAGGQ
+1483 TASALL
-1488 FNATAGNGSGRVA
+1488 NATAGNGSGRVV
-1501 LSTAGDFS
+1501 LTTAGDFS

-1517 TVEVSAANITNTGT
+1517 TVEVSAASITNTGT
-1531 VMGNALE
+1531 LMGNALE

-1545 NGRDLGN
+1545 NGRDLGD

-1561 GLMAATGRINLYAN
+1561 GLMAVTGRINLYAN

-1793 LAGGNASITAGRKVQ
+1793 LAGGNASITAGRRVQ

-1881 DTGSPGPGRVTTVPP
+1881 DTGSPGPGRVTTVAP

-2001 AGVTEAARQQLSVGV
+2001 AGVSEAARQQLSVGV

-2157 AGRDLALVGSQTRA
+2157 AGRDLALVGSQTSA

-2185 TTQMQGDGSLRR
+2185 TTQVQGDGSLRR

-2205 LSLDAGHDLNLTA
+2205 LSLDAGRDLNLTA

-2537 IDAAQGTTDVH
+2537 IDAAQGTTGVH

-2658 DLSIIGSRV
+2658 DLSIIGSQV

-2675 ARDNITLRSETE
+2675 ARDNITLRSEAE

-2875 GTGMSSGGGI
+2875 GTGLGSGGGI

-2967 LFKGVGDLGGYLSQ
+2967 LFKGAGDLGSYLSQ
-2981 KAETEEGKAFWA
+2981 KADTEEGKAFWA

-3007 AAMAALGGADALN
+3007 AAMAALGGADALK

-3091 WIRFH
+3091 WINMN
-3096 AEEFAREQK
+3096 
-3105 ISKEEAYRIL
+3105 
-3115 LVEAAAYVDSKIQS
+3115 AAAFAAQEGISEAEAVRRLTTEGAARVDAKVARLVGIENVDFEATEFLSKMGGVYGFGATEAEYNNFNLYGNELLNNDALYGQVIGS
-3129 DLSGVENNTDA
+3129 LLSSGVSKDALQLKFYDLNN
-3140 IDFLRKN
+3140 LR
-3147 QNKYDW
+3147 
-3153 GTAFDSSDRDNFSKF
+3153 GTKIRGGDGWTMMGTFS
-3168 SEELGRETGY
+3168 
-3178 FKDVYTAISGTAYA
+3178 
-3192 AGSTKD
+3192 
-3198 WRFEFQEP
+3198 
-3206 LRYYG
+3206 G
-3211 DASRS
+3211 D
-3216 QKGVAMVQ
+3216 
-3224 AGAAALGIGAAAAV
+3224 IGAAGTVIASVAKGDGNGAAI
-3238 EFGGWCILNP
+3238 G
-3248 YSCGRA
+3248 A
-3254 ASGAIDAV
+3254 ASFLIPVRLPGAKI
-3262 MGDYVGG
+3262 VG
-3269 HSLAPVLPALV
+3269 
-3280 AAKAATT
+3280 
-3287 AEQTLRLSSGAV
+3287 EV
-3299 GAEIAGN
+3299 GAEIAGAATKQGVLKSEEILKSVQN
-3306 AAKKGGLQSEQVL
+3306 AAAETVGHGAKGIEIAPGKFDYLFGRVASNSHNAARSNQLALEMKRLGVPDNAIGRQMLTDHLAISAKNEGNVIDAFSNQYGKFEVRESLFMGPSGKAANFKSTFQVL
-3319 KPMQAAGADVAEAGA
+3319 DDGTRK
-3334 KAGASEQSSLANLNR
+3334 
-3349 LSPQEEAELL
+3349 LS
-3359 KRQLIQA
+3359 
-3366 ERHDPWIGTTLPGA
+3366 T
-3380 EAPVT
+3380 
-3385 VTAEA
+3385 
-3390 TVGGRMLKDTNQTA
+3390 
-3404 RPTKLADADHP
+3404 
-3415 TLVADLLP
+3415 
-3423 PGAPNSSMKSAHA
+3423 
-3436 EIAVIQRAYEQ
+3436 
-3447 GLTNAQ
+3447 
-3453 KMLIV
+3453 
-3458 VRGEGVCSYCQRSD
+3458 
-3472 NLIAAAQRSGL
+3472 
-3483 SKLEII
+3483 II
-3489 DVERNTKMVWNRG
+3489 PI
-3502 EKSFFEVTLHE
+3502 H

>member
-450 MQAAQLHNAGQL
+450 MQAAQLRNAGQL

-2778 DYASKQTQAGGTFVY
+2778 DYASKQTKAGGTFVY

>member
-1 MKNVFRSLS
+1 
-10 LSASGAGWATRLRTA
+10 
-25 MASATLALAFLA
+25 
-37 PGSSFA
+37 
-43 QVQVQAGE
+43 
-51 QARADQAANGVPVI
+51 
-65 QINRPNAGGVSH
+65 
-77 NRFQDY
+77 
-83 NVGREGQILNNSA
+83 
-96 STVQTQLG
+96 
-104 GYIQGN
+104 
-110 GNLQLGQSARLI
+110 
-122 LNEVTSTNASRLQG
+122 
-136 HIEVAGRSAAVI
+136 
-148 VANPNG
+148 
-154 ITCDGCGFINTTR
+154 
-167 GTLTTG
+167 
-173 TPVFGNDGSLSA
+173 
-185 FRVSR
+185 
-190 GTIRLEGNGL
+190 
-200 DAGNLEGVDL
+200 
-210 LARAVQLNAGLWARQ
+210 
-225 VNVVTGANQIDA
+225 
-237 QTLATQAITG
+237 
-247 EGERPQFGLD
+247 
-257 VAALGGMY
+257 
-265 AGKIR
+265 
-270 LVGTEAGVG
+270 
-279 VRSTGQMVA
+279 
-288 DAGDFILTQAGD
+288 
-300 VRLSGRTAA
+300 
-309 AGRLQIE
+309 
-316 TGGDLKADGTQY
+316 
-328 AQGDLQIRA
+328 
-337 RQASLAGST
+337 
-346 SAGAALA
+346 
-353 VRANQNLDLAGS
+353 
-365 AQAAQMQLDAGGM
+365 
-378 LTLAD
+378 
-383 TVKSAGSIALAAAQ
+383 
-397 VQNHAQVT
+397 
-405 AGAGLAVRA
+405 
-414 DTLAQDKG
+414 
-422 ARLGAQ
+422 
-428 ALDVQVRQVDNAG
+428 
-441 LLLGNQGVR
+441 
-450 MQAAQLHNAGQL
+450 
-462 YSDAD
+462 
-467 VELDAASIDNE
+467 
-478 GIIGAGANLRA
+478 
-489 AGDRITQLKDAEL
+489 
-502 SAGVLLKI
+502 
-510 QARQQL
+510 
-516 DNAGRI
+516 
-522 LSEQA
+522 
-527 LELSAGGVDN
+527 
-537 QGTLEARQATLTVD
+537 
-551 RLRNSGTLQAVDLL
+551 
-565 ALKSNARIDN
+565 
-575 DTTGSIQ
+575 
-582 GGKGLQVDAD
+582 
-592 VLDNAGIIG
+592 
-601 SAADARLSVATL
+601 
-613 DNRNRLEAGGTLTLQ
+613 
-628 GGVLHQ
+628 
-634 QAAATALARVLAVD
+634 
-648 VQKVINDGRLH
+648 
-659 GQQAMDLRT
+659 
-668 TELSNSGVIYGRDRS
+668 
-683 QLRTTTLDNAGVIAS
+683 
-698 DGALDVR
+698 
-705 TDALHN
+705 
-711 RAGGNLSSAQS
+711 
-722 LQLDAVTLDNAG
+722 
-734 NVFAK
+734 
-739 GALTAKADVIDNRG
+739 
-753 DLYGA
+753 
-758 GDVDVT
+758 
-764 VRDSLDNQGSLV
+764 
-776 AGQTLQVRG
+776 
-785 RTLRSE
+785 
-791 GELGSERG
+791 
-799 NVQLSSDQALVL
+799 
-811 GGRTL
+811 
-816 AAGTLTAHAGGSLE
+816 
-830 QSGKV
+830 
-835 FAQQGVVLSADAGVT
+835 
-850 LKGTIDSAADLQVR
+850 
-864 SDGDLHNEAALF
+864 
-876 ASGALSLQAAQALR
+876 
-890 TAADVQARTV
+890 
-900 TLQAAQASNRGR
+900 GR

-957 NGGQINAGHQIHL
+957 NAGQINAGHQIHL

-1096 IETGTLDNSNAGLIV
+1096 IETGTLDNSTAGLIV

-1207 DLRNVDGNLYARQQL
+1207 DLRNVDGNLYARQEL

-1282 TGQLSL
+1282 TGQLTL
-1288 ESAAALDNRGGTLG
+1288 ESAGALDNRGGTLG

-1700 GRDMQMSGGSVDN
+1700 GRDMQMTGGSVDN

-2197 TTLDVGGS
+2197 TTLDVGGG

-2316 RFSQTTQSMDETV
+2316 RFTQTTQSMDETV

-2342 VAGRDANLTATQVG
+2342 VAGRDA
-2356 STDGGISIAA
+2356 
-2366 TRDVN
+2366 
-2371 LLAAQ
+2371 
-2376 EDHSWEQET
+2376 
-2385 TRRKKGL
+2385 
-2392 LSSKTTTTY
+2392 
-2401 DATRDS
+2401 
-2407 LVVGTTL
+2407 
-2414 SGETVTI
+2414 
-2421 GAGRDVVAQAAQV
+2421 
-2434 AATGDVVVA
+2434 
-2443 ATRDL
+2443 
-2448 TIGTATS
+2448 
-2455 THSEEHD
+2455 
-2462 KTVKRSGVFGGGGFN
+2462 
-2477 LTIGQSKLEKGLEIE
+2477 
-2492 QSAPQGS
+2492 
-2499 LIGSTDGRVNLS
+2499 
-2511 AGNTL
+2511 
-2516 HITGSDVLSKTGTQ
+2516 
-2530 LVGGQVV
+2530 
-2537 IDAAQGTTDVH
+2537 
-2548 QSTKQ
+2548 
-2553 KSAGIN
+2553 
-2559 VGLTGGVV
+2559 
-2567 DAALAAYGA
+2567 
-2576 AKAAGNAQDDRLK
+2576 
-2589 ALYAVQA
+2589 
-2596 ANAAAGVGGAMQQGA
+2596 
-2611 SGATDGV
+2611 
-2618 SLRIGIGAS
+2618 
-2627 SSSASQTSHDQSAV
+2627 
-2641 GSTIRSQGDVSI
+2641 
-2653 VATAG
+2653 
-2658 DLSIIGSRV
+2658 
-2667 KGDNVALA
+2667 
-2675 ARDNITLRSETE
+2675 
-2687 DHTQSSKNKSGSG
+2687 
-2700 EIGFSIGAQTGWY
+2700 
-2713 VSASTAKG
+2713 
-2721 KGSGNGTTHVETVV
+2721 
-2735 DADRNLT
+2735 
-2742 VISGKDTTLQGAQ
+2742 
-2755 LSGDKVVASIGG
+2755 
-2767 NLSIISEQDTD
+2767 
-2778 DYASKQTQAGGTFVY
+2778 
-2793 GSGGTVNIGQQK
+2793 
-2805 VESHLRSVQ
+2805 
-2814 EQSGIVAGSGGFNI
+2814 
-2828 TVGGNTHLEGGVIGS
+2828 
-2843 TADASK
+2843 
-2849 NRLDTGSLTVVD
+2849 
-2861 IENESRAKTSGGGI
+2861 
-2875 GTGMSSGGGI
+2875 
-2885 SNPLGSAAGA
+2885 
-2895 GLSLLGGTK
+2895 
-2904 KNDSST
+2904 
-2910 TRSDI
+2910 
-2915 AAGTVVVRDGNESA
+2915 
-2929 LAGLDRTATGFDTD
+2929 
-2943 SALSAVDLRKMQ
+2943 
-2955 ERAEVMQLGGQL
+2955 
-2967 LFKGVGDLGGYLSQ
+2967 
-2981 KAETEEGKAFWA
+2981 
-2993 DGGNGRALLHGMAG
+2993 
-3007 AAMAALGGADALN
+3007 
-3020 GAVSAAGAEK
+3020 
-3030 AKIAISEFLESN
+3030 
-3042 KGNLSWEDYQS
+3042 
-3053 LMEVGSAMVGGALG
+3053 
-3067 GSTGANIAVTGDRFN
+3067 
-3082 RQLHPDEVK
+3082 
-3091 WIRFH
+3091 
-3096 AEEFAREQK
+3096 
-3105 ISKEEAYRIL
+3105 
-3115 LVEAAAYVDSKIQS
+3115 
-3129 DLSGVENNTDA
+3129 
-3140 IDFLRKN
+3140 
-3147 QNKYDW
+3147 
-3153 GTAFDSSDRDNFSKF
+3153 
-3168 SEELGRETGY
+3168 
-3178 FKDVYTAISGTAYA
+3178 
-3192 AGSTKD
+3192 
-3198 WRFEFQEP
+3198 
-3206 LRYYG
+3206 
-3211 DASRS
+3211 
-3216 QKGVAMVQ
+3216 
-3224 AGAAALGIGAAAAV
+3224 
-3238 EFGGWCILNP
+3238 
-3248 YSCGRA
+3248 
-3254 ASGAIDAV
+3254 
-3262 MGDYVGG
+3262 
-3269 HSLAPVLPALV
+3269 
-3280 AAKAATT
+3280 
-3287 AEQTLRLSSGAV
+3287 
-3299 GAEIAGN
+3299 
-3306 AAKKGGLQSEQVL
+3306 
-3319 KPMQAAGADVAEAGA
+3319 
-3334 KAGASEQSSLANLNR
+3334 
-3349 LSPQEEAELL
+3349 
-3359 KRQLIQA
+3359 
-3366 ERHDPWIGTTLPGA
+3366 
-3380 EAPVT
+3380 
-3385 VTAEA
+3385 
-3390 TVGGRMLKDTNQTA
+3390 
-3404 RPTKLADADHP
+3404 
-3415 TLVADLLP
+3415 
-3423 PGAPNSSMKSAHA
+3423 
-3436 EIAVIQRAYEQ
+3436 
-3447 GLTNAQ
+3447 
-3453 KMLIV
+3453 
-3458 VRGEGVCSYCQRSD
+3458 
-3472 NLIAAAQRSGL
+3472 
-3483 SKLEII
+3483 
-3489 DVERNTKMVWNRG
+3489 
-3502 EKSFFEVTLHE
+3502 

>member
-200 DAGNLEGVDL
+200 DAGNLKGVDL

>member
-10 LSASGAGWATRLRTA
+10 LSASGAVWATRLRIT
-25 MASATLALAFLA
+25 MASATLAMAFLA

-51 QARADQAANGVPVI
+51 QARADQSANGVPVI

-110 GNLQLGQSARLI
+110 GNLQPGQSARLI

-136 HIEVAGRSAAVI
+136 HIEVAGHSAAVI

-237 QTLATQAITG
+237 QTLATQAISG

-279 VRSTGQMVA
+279 VRSAGQMVA

-300 VRLSGRTAA
+300 VRLNGRTAA

-316 TGGDLKADGTQY
+316 TDGDLKADGTQY

-346 SAGAALA
+346 SAGGAMA
-353 VRANQNLDLAGS
+353 VRAIQNLDLAGS

-397 VQNHAQVT
+397 VQNRAQVT

-414 DTLAQDKG
+414 DTLVQDKG

-428 ALDVQVRQVDNAG
+428 ALDVQARQVDNAG
-441 LLLGNQGVR
+441 LLLGNQSVR
-450 MQAAQLHNAGQL
+450 IQAAQLHNAGQL

-467 VELDAASIDNE
+467 VDLDAVSIDNE

-489 AGDRITQLKDAEL
+489 AADRITQVKGAEL
-502 SAGVLLKI
+502 SAGALLKAE
-510 QARQQL
+510 ARQQL
-516 DNAGRI
+516 DNAGHI

-537 QGTLEARQATLTVD
+537 QGTLEARQASLTVD
-551 RLRNSGTLQAVDLL
+551 RLRNGGTLQAVDLL
-565 ALKSNARIDN
+565 ALKANARIDN
-575 DTTGSIQ
+575 DATGSIQ

-601 SAADARLSVATL
+601 SAADARLSAATL

-628 GGVLHQ
+628 GGTLRQ

-648 VQKVINDGRLH
+648 MQKVTNDGRLH
-659 GQQAMDLRT
+659 GQQTLDLHASG
-668 TELSNSGVIYGRDRS
+668 LANSGVIYGGDRTR
-683 QLRTTTLDNAGVIAS
+683 LRTTTLDNAGVVAS
-698 DGALDVR
+698 DGALDAR

-739 GALTAKADVIDNRG
+739 GALTATADVIDNRG

-764 VRDSLDNQGSLV
+764 ARDSLDNQGSLV
-776 AGQTLQVRG
+776 AGQALQVRG
-785 RTLRSE
+785 RTLHSQ

-799 NVQLSSDQALVL
+799 NVQLSSDQTLVL

-835 FAQQGVVLSADAGVT
+835 FAQQGVVLSADADVT

-864 SDGDLHNEAALF
+864 SGGDLDNQAALF

-890 TAADVQARTV
+890 TTADVQARTV

-912 VLASGD
+912 MLASGD
-918 IELRAGQIDNSGVI
+918 IEVRAGQIDNSGVI

-957 NGGQINAGHQIHL
+957 NAGQINAGQQVHL

-997 RNIGGSLAAI
+997 RNTGGSLTAI

-1040 GELLQTGTDPFELGL
+1040 GELLQTGTDPFELSL

-1096 IETGTLDNSNAGLIV
+1096 IETGTLDNSGAGLIV

-1134 SGARVTGTEIV
+1134 TGARVTGTEIV
-1145 NTGGR
+1145 NAGGR
-1150 LDAGGNLTVDAAGAL
+1150 LDAGGTLTVDATGAL

-1176 SGQLQVLAS
+1176 VGQLQVLAS

-1195 AEGNARVTSRTG
+1195 AEGSARVTSRTG
-1207 DLRNVDGNLYARQQL
+1207 DLRNVDGNLYARQEL
-1222 ALDVAGALAN
+1222 GLDVAGALAN

-1282 TGQLSL
+1282 IGQLSL
-1288 ESAAALDNRGGTLG
+1288 ESAGALDNRGGTLG

-1483 TAGGQ
+1483 SAGGQ
-1488 FNATAGNGSGRVA
+1488 INATAGNGSGRVA

-1517 TVEVSAANITNTGT
+1517 TVEVSAATITNTGT
-1531 VMGNALE
+1531 LMGNALE

-1545 NGRDLGN
+1545 NGRDLGD

-1851 VGGNAGAPGAQQGV
+1851 VGGNAGAPDAQQGV

-1881 DTGSPGPGRVTTVPP
+1881 DTGTPGPGRVTTVPP

-2001 AGVTEAARQQLSVGV
+2001 AGVSEAARQQLSVGV

-2052 ATANR
+2052 ATASR
-2057 LQLGGAAIAGESVEI
+2057 LHLGGAAIAGESVEI

-2157 AGRDLALVGSQTRA
+2157 AGRDLALVGSQASA

-2218 VTAKAGGSV
+2218 VTAKASGSV

-2385 TRRKKGL
+2385 TRRKKSL

-2658 DLSIIGSRV
+2658 DLNIIGSQV

-2675 ARDNITLRSETE
+2675 ARDNITLRSEAE

-2910 TRSDI
+2910 THSDI

-2967 LFKGVGDLGGYLSQ
+2967 LFKGAGDLGSYLSQ

-3007 AAMAALGGADALN
+3007 AAMAALGGADALK

-3030 AKIAISEFLESN
+3030 AKKAIS
-3042 KGNLSWEDYQS
+3042 DYLTANQSEISPDQFRS
-3053 LMEVGSAMVGGALG
+3053 LMEVSSAMVGGLAG
-3067 GSTGANIAVTGDRFN
+3067 GSTGANIALTGDRFN
-3082 RQLHPDEVK
+3082 RQLHLDEAKKLDALKQGKTADEQQRLNDAMCALVHCSAGVPDSDPNK
-3091 WIRFH
+3091 
-3096 AEEFAREQK
+3096 AQL
-3105 ISKEEAYRIL
+3105 EA
-3115 LVEAAAYVDSKIQS
+3115 
-3129 DLSGVENNTDA
+3129 
-3140 IDFLRKN
+3140 
-3147 QNKYDW
+3147 
-3153 GTAFDSSDRDNFSKF
+3153 
-3168 SEELGRETGY
+3168 SEKRGRG
-3178 FKDVYTAISGTAYA
+3178 YA
-3192 AGSTKD
+3192 AEQQLIKGANAFLGYSTID
-3198 WRFEFQEP
+3198 QVNDQILRFDESFM
-3206 LRYYG
+3206 RI
-3211 DASRS
+3211 
-3216 QKGVAMVQ
+3216 KGGVQ
-3224 AGAAALGIGAAAAV
+3224 AVGGAA
-3238 EFGGWCILNP
+3238 
-3248 YSCGRA
+3248 
-3254 ASGAIDAV
+3254 
-3262 MGDYVGG
+3262 
-3269 HSLAPVLPALV
+3269 
-3280 AAKAATT
+3280 
-3287 AEQTLRLSSGAV
+3287 GAV
-3299 GAEIAGN
+3299 GATAGAVATTPGCGTVVLCAAPIGLAGVAVLSAKSGMDGLDSALGPYNSVQGKRVLDSFNASTYQGDQNPLAGAAVSLVRMAAEQAISRVGGRVLAQKELPGATGPILPGSNIGKESPAVGSGAENAVNAAKLRTQLAAQEIAGGH
-3306 AAKKGGLQSEQVL
+3306 AFEKHVLVQGEFKGLGIRTREQF
-3319 KPMQAAGADVAEAGA
+3319 
-3334 KAGASEQSSLANLNR
+3334 ASHIENVMNNPSSIR
-3349 LSPQEEAELL
+3349 YYKDGRMVYIQEST
-3359 KRQLIQA
+3359 
-3366 ERHDPWIGTTLPGA
+3366 GTVVFRNPNGGEGTAFQPKNWKGYISTLPTQSV
-3380 EAPVT
+3380 P
-3385 VTAEA
+3385 
-3390 TVGGRMLKDTNQTA
+3390 
-3404 RPTKLADADHP
+3404 
-3415 TLVADLLP
+3415 
-3423 PGAPNSSMKSAHA
+3423 
-3436 EIAVIQRAYEQ
+3436 Y
-3447 GLTNAQ
+3447 
-3453 KMLIV
+3453 
-3458 VRGEGVCSYCQRSD
+3458 
-3472 NLIAAAQRSGL
+3472 
-3483 SKLEII
+3483 
-3489 DVERNTKMVWNRG
+3489 
-3502 EKSFFEVTLHE
+3502 

>member
-1910 SLPSGGLYTVN
+1910 SVPSGGLYTVN

>member
-1 MKNVFRSLS
+1 MKNVFRGLS
-10 LSASGAGWATRLRTA
+10 LPASGTGWATRLRIA
-25 MASATLALAFLA
+25 MASATLVMAFLA

-110 GNLQLGQSARLI
+110 GNLQPGQSARLI

-185 FRVSR
+185 FRVAR

-237 QTLATQAITG
+237 QTLAAQAITG

-279 VRSTGQMVA
+279 VRSAGQMVA

-316 TGGDLKADGTQY
+316 TEGELKADGAQH

-346 SAGAALA
+346 SAGGAMA
-353 VRANQNLDLAGS
+353 VRAIQNLDLAGS
-365 AQAAQMQLDAGGM
+365 TQAAQMQLDAGGT

-397 VQNHAQVT
+397 VQNRAQVT

-414 DTLAQDKG
+414 DTLVQDKG

-428 ALDVQVRQVDNAG
+428 AQLDVQARQVNNAG

-450 MQAAQLHNAGQL
+450 LQAAQLHNSGQL

-467 VELDAASIDNE
+467 VDLDVASVDNE
-478 GIIGAGANLRA
+478 GMIGAGANLRVA
-489 AGDRITQLKDAEL
+489 ADRLSQAKGAEL
-502 SAGVLLKI
+502 SAGALLKA

-516 DNAGRI
+516 DNAGHI

-527 LELSAGGVDN
+527 LELSAGSVDN
-537 QGTLEARQATLTVD
+537 RGTVEARQATLTVD

-565 ALKSNARIDN
+565 ALKANGRIDN
-575 DTTGSIQ
+575 DDTGSIQ

-592 VLDNAGIIG
+592 ALDNSGIVG
-601 SAADARLSVATL
+601 SAGDARLSASTL

-628 GGVLHQ
+628 GATLRQ
-634 QAAATALARVLAVD
+634 QSAATALARVVAVD
-648 VQKVINDGRLH
+648 MQKVTNDGRLH
-659 GQQAMDLRT
+659 GQQSLDLHA
-668 TELSNSGVIYGRDRS
+668 TELANGGVIYGRDRA
-683 QLRTTTLDNAGVIAS
+683 QLHTATLDNTGVIAS
-698 DGALDVR
+698 DGTLDVR
-705 TDALHN
+705 TDTLHN
-711 RAGGNLSSAQS
+711 RASGNLSSAQS
-722 LQLDAVTLDNAG
+722 LRLDAVTLDNAG
-734 NVFAK
+734 NLFAK
-739 GALTAKADVIDNRG
+739 GALTATADVIDNRG

-764 VRDSLDNQGSLV
+764 ARESLDNQGSLV

-785 RTLRSE
+785 RTLRSQ

-811 GGRTL
+811 GGRAL
-816 AAGTLTAHAGGSLE
+816 AAGTLTAHAGSTLD

-850 LKGTIDSAADLQVR
+850 LKGSIDSAADLQVR
-864 SDGDLHNEAALF
+864 SGGDLDNQAALF
-876 ASGALSLQAAQALR
+876 ASGALSLQAAQAVR
-890 TAADVQARTV
+890 NAADMQARTV

-912 VLASGD
+912 MLASGD
-918 IELRAGQIDNSGVI
+918 VEVRAGQIDNSGVV
-932 VAGLLADGKVGSTGS
+932 VAGLQADGRVGSTGS
-947 VTLDARQQLR
+947 VTLDARHQLR
-957 NGGQINAGHQIHL
+957 NAGQINAGQQIQL
-970 LGDSLLLE
+970 LGDSLVLE

-983 SGGTLL
+983 SGRNLL
-989 AQARSGEW
+989 AQARTGEW
-997 RNIGGSLAAI
+997 RNTGGSLTAI

-1015 DLLRNAG
+1015 DVLRNAG
-1022 SLQGTRIGLLAAA
+1022 SLQGARIGLLAAA

-1040 GELLQTGTDPFELGL
+1040 GELLQTGTDPFELSL
-1055 TGALRN
+1055 AGALRN

-1073 HLKAAQ
+1073 HLQAAQ

-1091 TGVLK
+1091 TGTLK
-1096 IETGTLDNSNAGLIV
+1096 IQADTLDNGNAGLIV
-1111 GNGEADVAVAG
+1111 GNGEVDVAVVG

-1134 SGARVTGTEIV
+1134 TGARVTGAEIV

-1150 LDAGGNLTVDAAGAL
+1150 LDAGGNLTVDASGAL

-1176 SGQLQVLAS
+1176 AGQLQVLAS

-1207 DLRNVDGNLYARQQL
+1207 DLRNVDGNLYARQEL

-1232 QRGLVHGGTSLDLQ
+1232 QRGLVHGGSVLDLQ

-1262 AANIRAASVGNRGGR
+1262 PVNLRAASVGNRGGR

-1282 TGQLSL
+1282 AQQLTL
-1288 ESAAALDNRGGTLG
+1288 ESAGALDNRGGTLG

-1308 TLTAGSVDNRAEG
+1308 TLTASSVDNRAEG

-1326 VAGTDLRLQTAS
+1326 VAGTDLRLQAGT
-1338 LDNAGSMVHAANT
+1338 LDNAGSLVHAANN
-1351 LYLERAGAQVFNVG
+1351 LYLERVGAQVFNVG

-1400 ANGGG
+1400 GNGGG

-1417 QAFSGI
+1417 QSFSGI

-1439 YVHGNGQRLESNGL
+1439 YVHGSGQRLESNGL

-1468 ESKGTLEVSAARIEN
+1468 ESKGTLEISANRIEN
-1483 TAGGQ
+1483 TAAGQ
-1488 FNATAGNGSGRVA
+1488 INATAGNGSGRVA

-1531 VMGNALE
+1531 LMGNALE

-1561 GLMAATGRINLYAN
+1561 GLMAATGRINLFAN

-1639 NEGAADPDSGTFRVD
+1639 NEGAADPDSGTFKVD

-1713 RNSAI
+1713 HNSAI

-1784 TSTVTKQVT
+1784 TSTITKQVT

-1881 DTGSPGPGRVTTVPP
+1881 DTGTPGPGRVTTVPP
-1896 PQVVGSPQNPLPGL
+1896 PQLVGSPQNPLPGL

-1948 QRLNLDPDK
+1948 QRLNLDPDR

-2001 AGVTEAARQQLSVGV
+2001 AGVSEAARQQLSVGV

-2157 AGRDLALVGSQTRA
+2157 AGRDLALVGSQTSA

-2205 LSLDAGHDLNLTA
+2205 LSLDAGRDLNLTA

-2236 LNALTTTEQGGWGSN
+2236 LNALSTTEQGGWGSN
-2251 RYTRETLNASG
+2251 RYSRETLNASG

-2385 TRRKKGL
+2385 TRKKKGL

-2499 LIGSTDGRVNLS
+2499 LIGSTDGRVSLS

-2658 DLSIIGSRV
+2658 DLNIIGSQV

-2675 ARDNITLRSETE
+2675 ARDNITLRSEAE

-2861 IENESRAKTSGGGI
+2861 IENESRAKASGGGI
-2875 GTGMSSGGGI
+2875 GTGLGSGGGI
-2885 SNPLGSAAGA
+2885 SNPLGSAVGA

-2910 TRSDI
+2910 THSDI

-3007 AAMAALGGADALN
+3007 AAMAALGGADALK

-3030 AKIAISEFLESN
+3030 AKIAISEFLENN
-3042 KGNLSWEDYQS
+3042 KGSLSWEDYQS

-3115 LVEAAAYVDSKIQS
+3115 LVEAAAYVDKKIQS
-3129 DLSGVENNTDA
+3129 DLSEVENNTAA

-3153 GTAFDSSDRDNFSKF
+3153 GTAFDTSDRDNFSKF

-3238 EFGGWCILNP
+3238 EFGGWCVFNP
-3248 YSCGRA
+3248 IACSNTLKGTADALA
-3254 ASGAIDAV
+3254 ADV
-3262 MGDYVGG
+3262 VGG
-3269 HSLAPVLPALV
+3269 HTISVPV
-3280 AAKAATT
+3280 AA
-3287 AEQTLRLSSGAV
+3287 SV
-3299 GAEIAGN
+3299 
-3306 AAKKGGLQSEQVL
+3306 V
-3319 KPMQAAGADVAEAGA
+3319 A
-3334 KAGASEQSSLANLNR
+3334 KAGLAAEETISASR
-3349 LSPQEEAELL
+3349 
-3359 KRQLIQA
+3359 
-3366 ERHDPWIGTTLPGA
+3366 
-3380 EAPVT
+3380 
-3385 VTAEA
+3385 
-3390 TVGGRMLKDTNQTA
+3390 
-3404 RPTKLADADHP
+3404 
-3415 TLVADLLP
+3415 
-3423 PGAPNSSMKSAHA
+3423 
-3436 EIAVIQRAYEQ
+3436 AVSRAYE
-3447 GLTNAQ
+3447 GAKGVSGFKYGITADEIRGINYRISGTGEYWDVSTTVANAANY
-3453 KMLIV
+3453 
-3458 VRGEGVCSYCQRSD
+3458 EGFYNKSAVFIRD
-3472 NLIAAAQRSGL
+3472 IAGGHGFVNGNKRTAVEVFEVL
-3483 SKLEII
+3483 
-3489 DVERNTKMVWNRG
+3489 VERNAVEGPPRELVWKVVDRVSTGELKSIEEISKALRG
-3502 EKSFFEVTLHE
+3502 LE

>member
-110 GNLQLGQSARLI
+110 GNLQPGQSARLI

-316 TGGDLKADGTQY
+316 TDGDLKADGTQY

-365 AQAAQMQLDAGGM
+365 AQAAQMQLDAGGT

-397 VQNHAQVT
+397 VQNRAQVT

-414 DTLAQDKG
+414 DTLAHDKG

-428 ALDVQVRQVDNAG
+428 VLDVQARQVDNAG

-489 AGDRITQLKDAEL
+489 AADRITQLKGAEL
-502 SAGVLLKI
+502 SAGGLLKV

-659 GQQAMDLRT
+659 GQQAMDLRA

-864 SDGDLHNEAALF
+864 SDGDLDNQAALF

-890 TAADVQARTV
+890 TAADVQARTF

-957 NGGQINAGHQIHL
+957 NAGQINAGQQVHL

-997 RNIGGSLAAI
+997 RNIGGSLTAI

-1096 IETGTLDNSNAGLIV
+1096 IETGTLDNSTAGLIV

-1134 SGARVTGTEIV
+1134 TGARVTGTEIV

-1176 SGQLQVLAS
+1176 AGQLQVLAS

-1207 DLRNVDGNLYARQQL
+1207 DLRNVDGNLYARQEL

-1262 AANIRAASVGNRGGR
+1262 PANIRAASVGNRGGR

-1282 TGQLSL
+1282 TGQLTL
-1288 ESAAALDNRGGTLG
+1288 ESAGALDNRGGTLG

-1545 NGRDLGN
+1545 NGRDLAN

-1618 AALGVANERRVLV
+1618 AARGVANERRVLV

-1700 GRDMQMSGGSVDN
+1700 GRDMQMTGGSVDN

-1851 VGGNAGAPGAQQGV
+1851 VGGNAGVPGAQQGV

-1881 DTGSPGPGRVTTVPP
+1881 DTGSPGPGRVTPVPP

-2197 TTLDVGGS
+2197 TTLDVGGG

-2477 LTIGQSKLEKGLEIE
+2477 LTIGKSKLEKGLEIE

-2658 DLSIIGSRV
+2658 DLSIIGSQV

-2675 ARDNITLRSETE
+2675 ARDNITLRSEAE

-2814 EQSGIVAGSGGFNI
+2814 EQSGIVAGNGGFDI

-3030 AKIAISEFLESN
+3030 AKIAISEFLENN
-3042 KGNLSWEDYQS
+3042 KGSLSWEDYQS
-3053 LMEVGSAMVGGALG
+3053 LMEIGSAMVGGALG

>member
-1015 DLLRNAG
+1015 DLLRNGG

>member
-1 MKNVFRSLS
+1 MKNVFRSLC

-353 VRANQNLDLAGS
+353 VRSNQNLDLAGS

-864 SDGDLHNEAALF
+864 SDGDLDNEAALF

-1808 IEAREVNN
+1808 IEAREVYN

-3030 AKIAISEFLESN
+3030 AKIAISEFLENN
-3042 KGNLSWEDYQS
+3042 KGSLSWEDYQS
-3053 LMEVGSAMVGGALG
+3053 LMEIGSAMVGGALG

-3216 QKGVAMVQ
+3216 QKGVAVVQ

-3390 TVGGRMLKDTNQTA
+3390 TVAGRMLKDTNQTA

>member
-1096 IETGTLDNSNAGLIV
+1096 IETGTMDNSNAGLIV

>member
-2861 IENESRAKTSGGGI
+2861 IENESRAKTSSGGI

>member
-110 GNLQLGQSARLI
+110 GNLQPGQSARLI

-316 TGGDLKADGTQY
+316 TYGDLKADGTQY

-346 SAGAALA
+346 SAGAAMA
-353 VRANQNLDLAGS
+353 VRAIQNLDLAGS
-365 AQAAQMQLDAGGM
+365 AQAAQMQLDAGGT
-378 LTLAD
+378 LILAD

-397 VQNHAQVT
+397 VQNRAQVT

-428 ALDVQVRQVDNAG
+428 ALDVQARQVDNAG

-467 VELDAASIDNE
+467 VDLDAASIDNE

-489 AGDRITQLKDAEL
+489 AADRITQLKGAEL
-502 SAGVLLKI
+502 SAGVLLKA

-628 GGVLHQ
+628 GGVLRQ
-634 QAAATALARVLAVD
+634 QAAATALARVVAVD

-683 QLRTTTLDNAGVIAS
+683 QLRTITLDNAGVIAS
-698 DGALDVR
+698 DGALDAR

-722 LQLDAVTLDNAG
+722 LQLDAVTLGNAG

-739 GALTAKADVIDNRG
+739 GALTAKADVINNRG

-776 AGQTLQVRG
+776 AGQALQVRG
-785 RTLRSE
+785 RTLSSQ

-799 NVQLSSDQALVL
+799 NVQLGSDQALVL

-816 AAGTLTAHAGGSLE
+816 AAGMLTAHAGGSLE

-850 LKGTIDSAADLQVR
+850 LKGTIDSAADLHVR
-864 SDGDLHNEAALF
+864 SDGDLDNQAALF

-900 TLQAAQASNRGR
+900 TLQAARASNRGR
-912 VLASGD
+912 MLASGD
-918 IELRAGQIDNSGVI
+918 IEVRAGQIDNGGVI
-932 VAGLLADGKVGSTGS
+932 VAGLLADGKVGSAGS

-957 NGGQINAGHQIHL
+957 NAGQINAGQQVHL

-997 RNIGGSLAAI
+997 RNTGGSLTAI

-1040 GELLQTGTDPFELGL
+1040 GELLQTGTDPFELSL

-1134 SGARVTGTEIV
+1134 TGARVSGTEIV
-1145 NTGGR
+1145 NAGGR
-1150 LDAGGNLTVDAAGAL
+1150 LDAGGTLTVDATGAL

-1176 SGQLQVLAS
+1176 AGQLQVLAS

-1207 DLRNVDGNLYARQQL
+1207 DLRNVDGNLYARQEL

-1262 AANIRAASVGNRGGR
+1262 VANIRAASVGNRGGR

-1288 ESAAALDNRGGTLG
+1288 ESAGALDNRGGTLG

-1338 LDNAGSMVHAANT
+1338 LDNAGSMVHAANI

-1517 TVEVSAANITNTGT
+1517 TVDVTAANITNTGT
-1531 VMGNALE
+1531 LMGNALE

-1545 NGRDLGN
+1545 NGRDLGD

-1684 EGTTVIAAS
+1684 EGTSVIAAS

-1745 NEALAGYKVVQRTS
+1745 NEALAGYKVVQRAS

-1777 GGSRALG
+1777 SGSRALG

-1844 QQQGAGA
+1844 QQQGAGT

-1881 DTGSPGPGRVTTVPP
+1881 DPGSPGPGRVTTVPP

-2001 AGVTEAARQQLSVGV
+2001 AGVSEAARQQLSVGV

-2157 AGRDLALVGSQTRA
+2157 AGRDLALVGSQTSA

-2205 LSLDAGHDLNLTA
+2205 LSLDAGRDLNLTA

-2385 TRRKKGL
+2385 TRKKKSL

-2401 DATRDS
+2401 DATQDS

-2421 GAGRDVVAQAAQV
+2421 GAGRDVIAQAAQV

-2477 LTIGQSKLEKGLEIE
+2477 LTIGQSKLEKGLEFE

-2499 LIGSTDGRVNLS
+2499 LIGSTDGRVSLS

-2658 DLSIIGSRV
+2658 DLNIIGSQV

-2675 ARDNITLRSETE
+2675 ARDNITLRSEAE

-2793 GSGGTVNIGQQK
+2793 GSGGSVNIGQQK

-2814 EQSGIVAGSGGFNI
+2814 EQSGIVAGSGGFDI

-2910 TRSDI
+2910 TR
-2915 AAGTVVVRDGNESA
+2915 
-2929 LAGLDRTATGFDTD
+2929 
-2943 SALSAVDLRKMQ
+2943 
-2955 ERAEVMQLGGQL
+2955 
-2967 LFKGVGDLGGYLSQ
+2967 
-2981 KAETEEGKAFWA
+2981 
-2993 DGGNGRALLHGMAG
+2993 
-3007 AAMAALGGADALN
+3007 
-3020 GAVSAAGAEK
+3020 
-3030 AKIAISEFLESN
+3030 
-3042 KGNLSWEDYQS
+3042 
-3053 LMEVGSAMVGGALG
+3053 
-3067 GSTGANIAVTGDRFN
+3067 
-3082 RQLHPDEVK
+3082 
-3091 WIRFH
+3091 
-3096 AEEFAREQK
+3096 
-3105 ISKEEAYRIL
+3105 
-3115 LVEAAAYVDSKIQS
+3115 
-3129 DLSGVENNTDA
+3129 
-3140 IDFLRKN
+3140 
-3147 QNKYDW
+3147 
-3153 GTAFDSSDRDNFSKF
+3153 
-3168 SEELGRETGY
+3168 
-3178 FKDVYTAISGTAYA
+3178 
-3192 AGSTKD
+3192 
-3198 WRFEFQEP
+3198 
-3206 LRYYG
+3206 
-3211 DASRS
+3211 
-3216 QKGVAMVQ
+3216 
-3224 AGAAALGIGAAAAV
+3224 
-3238 EFGGWCILNP
+3238 
-3248 YSCGRA
+3248 
-3254 ASGAIDAV
+3254 
-3262 MGDYVGG
+3262 
-3269 HSLAPVLPALV
+3269 
-3280 AAKAATT
+3280 
-3287 AEQTLRLSSGAV
+3287 
-3299 GAEIAGN
+3299 
-3306 AAKKGGLQSEQVL
+3306 
-3319 KPMQAAGADVAEAGA
+3319 
-3334 KAGASEQSSLANLNR
+3334 
-3349 LSPQEEAELL
+3349 
-3359 KRQLIQA
+3359 
-3366 ERHDPWIGTTLPGA
+3366 
-3380 EAPVT
+3380 
-3385 VTAEA
+3385 
-3390 TVGGRMLKDTNQTA
+3390 
-3404 RPTKLADADHP
+3404 
-3415 TLVADLLP
+3415 
-3423 PGAPNSSMKSAHA
+3423 
-3436 EIAVIQRAYEQ
+3436 
-3447 GLTNAQ
+3447 
-3453 KMLIV
+3453 
-3458 VRGEGVCSYCQRSD
+3458 
-3472 NLIAAAQRSGL
+3472 
-3483 SKLEII
+3483 
-3489 DVERNTKMVWNRG
+3489 
-3502 EKSFFEVTLHE
+3502 

>member
-110 GNLQLGQSARLI
+110 GNLQPGQSARLI

-316 TGGDLKADGTQY
+316 TDGDLKADGTQY

-365 AQAAQMQLDAGGM
+365 AQAAQMQLDAGGT

-397 VQNHAQVT
+397 VQNRAQVT

-428 ALDVQVRQVDNAG
+428 VLDVQARQVDNAG

-489 AGDRITQLKDAEL
+489 AADRITQLKGAEL
-502 SAGVLLKI
+502 SAGGLLKV

-628 GGVLHQ
+628 GGVLRQ
-634 QAAATALARVLAVD
+634 QAAATALARVVAVD

-659 GQQAMDLRT
+659 GQQAMDMRA

-816 AAGTLTAHAGGSLE
+816 AAGTLTAHAGDSLE

-864 SDGDLHNEAALF
+864 SDGDLDNQAALF

-957 NGGQINAGHQIHL
+957 NAGQINAGHQIHL

-1096 IETGTLDNSNAGLIV
+1096 IETGTLDNSTAGLIV

-1207 DLRNVDGNLYARQQL
+1207 DLRNVDGNLYARQEL

-1282 TGQLSL
+1282 TGQLTL
-1288 ESAAALDNRGGTLG
+1288 ESAGALDNRGGTLG

-1453 LKLDVAGALVNQGRL
+1453 LKLDVAGALVNQKRL

-1881 DTGSPGPGRVTTVPP
+1881 DTGFPGPGRVTTVPP

-2197 TTLDVGGS
+2197 TTLDVGGG

-2236 LNALTTTEQGGWGSN
+2236 LNALTTTEQGGWASN

-2448 TIGTATS
+2448 TIGTAIS

-2477 LTIGQSKLEKGLEIE
+2477 LTIGKSKLEKGLEIE

-2658 DLSIIGSRV
+2658 DLSIIGSQV

-2675 ARDNITLRSETE
+2675 ARDNITLRSEAE

-3030 AKIAISEFLESN
+3030 AKIAISEFLENN
-3042 KGNLSWEDYQS
+3042 KGSLSWEDYQS
-3053 LMEVGSAMVGGALG
+3053 LMEIGSAMVGGALG